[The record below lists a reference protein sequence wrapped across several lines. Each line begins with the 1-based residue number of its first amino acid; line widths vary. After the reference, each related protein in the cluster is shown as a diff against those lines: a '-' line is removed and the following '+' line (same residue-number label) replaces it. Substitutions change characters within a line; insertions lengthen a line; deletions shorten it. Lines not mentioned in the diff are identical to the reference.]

1 MAKKKKQIYDPRYAL
16 GYRLMANRD
25 AINRAS
31 NELGKYEQQSRSKA
45 IDYMM
50 AYRRAQAEEA
60 RRRQQL
66 EQQEETDRRN
76 RVEQRKKDIPDAL
89 KSRQEIEEEA
99 KSTLPK
105 FGFWKIMGTDTDDAI
120 IDPISGGNV
129 ARGEIARQEIQ
140 SNPGGFTGWLGD
152 NLNSYL
158 SRLNSA
164 QADNQIGMMQR
175 ISRYEQLMNDYEKSL
190 DIEDKL
196 SSLHA
201 TYDDLG
207 YKLDNA
213 RMSQKERNKTL
224 QVRNTTKNAIATLQ
238 NQYNA
243 LGNSRKSLDALLLNG
258 FESAWQLTQELMPN
272 PMAALFGDD
281 NISLRDISKDVLL
294 RLEGFKDAD
303 AKLKRAM
310 LNSALNVAKNRRALL
325 SEQER
330 INRDDANA
338 YEQRISTYF
347 KGKRDQPGMDLSDP
361 NTYLYKLSG
370 VMGSSASS
378 WRNNYG
384 SMALGLLSGALAPYT
399 GGTSLLVGTPVV
411 LAANM
416 GSAVAENNAE
426 VASSVRELYINKV
439 GGSDSNTYKN
449 IIKAAKKQVPDW
461 KARKMTE
468 NDLIDQYLAGN
479 VIVNDRNANNLKV
492 NALRD
497 AEALFKRDMVATGT
511 DAVINTA
518 LDVLP
523 FGKVAK
529 SLKIMPKFV
538 RNVVAGSMK
547 SQAAREAWQTALK
560 AGKRVGSQFATASP
574 LTGAGA
580 GLISGSIAYGASRFA
595 SSKVAKRLAATT
607 MAERLTK
614 LGQNTADVVRR
625 ATQKALAI
633 TPGWLKK
640 VGAKPAALGA
650 KYFNQYFGK
659 NTLIGK
665 TNRSFGRELFGRL
678 NTAALSEGIE
688 EGKQHENAEMFKRGE
703 LDENQSLWDAVL
715 DDALLGLDVGKDV
728 LGIPLDA
735 LGMLQIKDQDRL
747 AEIKGGILGGLG
759 HTARMSVAQASAP
772 YISEMRADKWLM
784 NNHIVDQADASDTL
798 RRYVQYA
805 SKGWFSA
812 GYNAMSRALDHL
824 EQINNNRHDN
834 TGSYLIQ
841 PELIEQERKNLSRV
855 ASSARSKFLQ
865 KAAKDQGI
873 DVYTKTRNFTDE
885 YKQFVAGWNMVLDN
899 QQDVLKNT
907 NEQLSEIDSRI
918 KDIRT
923 NQTDEYT
930 NAKLAELGVDPS
942 AMNESQERAAK
953 ALEEKFGYQEALA
966 RIDALMRMKE
976 TMLKAIDNGVA
987 KSRVNKYL
995 NAIDS
1000 SLKRL
1005 VEGYVEERPV
1015 FDEDGNVT
1023 EEKTQV
1029 RHPGINDYLHEL
1041 YSIGLEQKDPNA
1053 ETVGYGNH
1061 NKDSVRTRDDVQRL
1075 VLDQSTHDA
1084 LSDLY
1089 YQRFALEQ
1097 NINNAN
1103 EAVANFIG
1111 KQERDNKKIKFVGG
1125 NGAQIMDNIRKTQQT
1140 NDEFWNELTS
1150 DAFESDEEVT
1160 AKMDEENGWSPLII
1174 SKPNPVIGSNGNQIK
1189 VKLDEDGVPVNP
1201 LPDGTFID
1209 KNGYLYDYSDKHEV
1223 KETPIFGEW
1232 DSNSGHTY
1240 TERMASLLEGVDV
1253 GYEFYNPEG
1262 DTPFARTK
1270 KEHSKKYAE
1279 LQKGQE
1285 QPTDTTAPE
1294 DKSNTGGKQQA
1305 TGEQKPAGEQKPD
1318 DKQKP
1323 AEGQQQESQAGAGQ
1337 GQESQPAQNP
1347 QQKPESQPT
1356 QKQPEQ
1362 QYTPAGSGTLLSSSE
1377 TKTSQEE
1384 TFDALDNKL
1393 KDDEAR
1399 VIKQPLSVRNAD
1411 DVVSAMD
1418 GKYDTTSR
1426 SYFIKQDDGSV
1437 LRYNRVH
1444 STLPESY
1451 KEDYSIIQSRERV
1464 VQELSKFT
1472 TKAEVIKWID
1482 EKLKS
1487 EFKKS
1492 MLHDLVVY
1500 RTYITEHPV
1509 FNNLENNAEWQAVIT
1524 DLAHIVIQKSFGPSV
1539 VVGNI
1544 VDEISRFM
1552 FGHIEGMI
1560 TLDYINMHADNK
1572 DQYEQDV
1579 EYGIGVVKSILN
1591 NIGAS
1596 QSMSDEQ
1603 IRNLVIELA
1612 GLLKQFDDLGWTL
1625 ITNAYTWHAKFPG
1638 VGRVAGETDMIGIDR
1653 DGKIHIIDFKTSKY
1667 SFAETRGVSS
1677 LLTDRFKSE
1686 LNKLTIDDVKNNT
1699 PAARK
1704 VVDNI
1709 NKQADG
1715 GYGAEL
1721 DVVDGKIVVVRKDSG
1736 FFYQTNKTYGQV
1748 QTPFENYTNQQT
1760 VYQMLIQTELGLSV
1774 ESLEILPY
1782 VVSYSYDVTNN
1793 GFNIYDLSVSNFV
1806 NGAPLRLMLPIST
1819 EMQRLYTTQPDT
1831 VNEAWQQYQQLK
1843 LEIDTQYNT
1852 LKQYLSELSTYEDY
1866 AGRYDYVSDP
1876 RINSDVEYLDKYV
1889 KALNKL
1895 VENIANFNK
1904 WLQPSDESLL
1914 TVNTLEYVKNLKS
1927 RIDKAV
1933 KQYNALNDARNNI
1946 SNIEAEY
1953 AQTAAAYDN
1962 YINSQQYIQD
1972 IANIDREGSLT
1983 GEQDPSDSQAAN
1995 EKLFVQGTTVRKE
2008 GKKGVYYTGFVNNG
2022 TKNENG
2028 VQSTEFVAKN
2038 ARDGGF
2044 IGGIATLE
2052 LPPEY
2057 TFGQWIIDK
2066 CSKLNLEI
2074 VGVKSYVSKTKDG
2087 QLVASTAMV
2096 VTKSSIGKLS
2106 AGPAEIIPS
2115 QQQGPGVDANQN
2127 EGQFGLVSDEEM
2139 SKLRS
2144 EILDILKGKT
2154 GQLNSGVDPRLLT
2167 LMAKYAV
2174 GIIDRGIYSFN
2185 DFVKHLVNEL
2195 GQDVVPYLK
2204 SAYEGARQWP
2214 DIINNGLKNK
2224 MTPFDQVD
2232 NADVYKILN
2241 TPTQPVQD
2249 RTPQTAQ
2256 PKPQQPQYTPGEY
2269 RVAAN
2274 KGDLKTNPSPSLD
2287 YEFFYKNQNKE
2298 LAQLLNAPDFITH
2311 AVVEISSVERHAGAQ
2326 SARHTNPSLFAHI
2339 TYRGKTYNNIPLNL
2353 YQAFV
2358 KGKPR
2363 TLSQNGQNLYNR
2375 VVSIEDAQP
2384 GVKIIANMA
2393 RTNGRIVVKEGVLR
2407 PLTDPDAQLLAGTN
2421 LYKIEMSNASNDFG
2435 FANGENINT
2444 LVGDREQRTI
2454 FRYNNPNHAPERGTL
2469 VYLKR
2474 IARDEG
2480 NKQPAVIPVTVQKKS
2495 FADDDID
2502 FLISVLSN
2510 TDILNGKT
2518 NGVSN
2523 RALASLLMP
2532 IAASQDNLVGLK
2544 AVELIPGRP
2553 GVVRIRMRQ
2562 DLAANNQLGYA
2573 GEIDLNT
2580 DAGKTNFRSVMKTLT
2595 IPEQHSFMLAR
2606 LGSNKDNTLPIKAI
2620 RDWFIQHPDQ
2630 QQFKV
2635 TETLT
2640 FDMSDFKAVD
2650 DYSGLSGLGW
2660 YVKHGVFL
2668 TDCAGFAPPNMYI
2681 TDISTVDPNQA
2692 PSNTGANS
2700 PIQPDVQ
2707 VQEDPEVKPEGYS
2720 KPDPGINPDDYTTNQ
2735 DWAEQM
2741 PDNDSNE
2748 ELNESQIDNT
2758 DESGFV
2764 LYKQKGSSKT
2774 HISKAKAQRRI
2785 TTILGK
2791 QFEGKIEF
2799 RKNLISNAMR
2809 DPSVLGI
2816 CKSSAIVLSEY
2827 APDRVD
2833 FHEAFHF
2840 AFELCVPAAIRDN
2853 LYEYYAKRNNLDIHS
2868 KDDAIRKNAIR
2879 EVAELLADRF
2889 MNYSKWYVEQKEGDG
2904 RIKTWIKG
2912 AINNIRDFI
2921 LSFSQRS
2928 DRNLNNLYA
2937 AIIRGKY
2944 AGIEPDKKSV
2954 QRFNDLFGGL
2964 YYKNHGIEFSNI
2976 ISDDMFDNLMETAK
2990 FCIMHGF
2997 DVKDDGS
3004 NIANIGKHIN
3014 KETFEKGVE
3023 SLYKSKLDILG
3034 HGEYKTPA
3042 QLGMRELL
3050 EKFDAVELRRDMASR
3065 ISSISTDFHERIE
3078 RDSRDA
3084 SDAGSSVGNDIGEH
3098 TRQCFEFSRFDKSS
3112 SRVKFFFS
3120 TIADCEL
3127 KPLTE
3132 KGKLVYKDGLV
3143 QYKVINK
3150 LNKYGLPQ
3158 YVPMNIAY
3166 NMILNLCHDCEN
3178 VQQLLDTLRNASM
3191 SNGLFYVAYTKLK
3204 ALKQK
3209 VDKGDA
3215 DAEALFVQ
3223 LVSNIRS
3230 NKYNFDIVRSQYNK
3244 ELAKS
3249 EAPFGLYK
3257 LTLTPSGTEYSAR
3270 EYSLQWSA
3278 QLANGGTDLVSI
3290 DQYGRRVLNPRN
3302 RNASTMFT
3310 SIADMIDSNK
3320 QVTLKNGQVANI
3332 VGLKQWVAW
3341 RASWPHTGRP
3351 KGEVYLFPVRQY
3363 NAKKSKEA
3371 GKPVYE
3377 IKYLDSPGRK
3387 DDFDMALDR
3396 LVSGLNAV
3404 GINITRPV
3412 FDWILFNKYGSVN
3425 YKALNQMLSSTNIE
3439 DSPTSFLQFLR
3450 DISKNGKLNVDD
3462 NMAYSLRGSGK
3473 VKLETIYDRFAFTK
3487 NLATW
3492 VYNYRHNSDQ
3502 LTVLGTGKNKFYLM
3516 SDNNYMSDVV
3526 HDLNMRN
3533 SDFVELTDGRDPFIY
3548 RKLED
3553 DAFGG
3558 KHFIGSYVL
3567 DQLSNNPNLRIG
3579 LHNFIG
3585 FRTDNKDDIGSDY
3598 FDISHTEDCISKLC
3612 ILESGGI
3619 IMPTLSDKKSWTFVS
3634 GIKLPGID
3642 YLKMYAPNGTIL
3654 SVPEIAESIGMI
3666 DGNIMQQEDVID
3678 LFMSYA
3684 YSEYQSVKDAE
3695 KALDQMNE
3703 DGTKST
3709 AVANYYTKEQGARFS
3724 SLLGVW
3730 ELDNNG
3736 DETYVSF
3743 NDKKDGHTYKD
3754 NIKTAE
3760 EHFFSKPVSEQRRL
3774 IARNLDHNTRNEI
3787 QNLVD
3792 LGLIDVIGFDNKKN
3806 YVIKNIGL
3814 NNSAIEGIYS
3824 AICAK
3829 YNIKKGQEKD
3839 QVQRDK
3845 ILNQAIV
3852 AYINDLSNKA
3862 LISGHEVERL
3872 FAGNPAF
3879 YKWKYDDDGNLID
3892 RTIDELKRLGGMVST
3907 GTNNFEG
3914 LVGLPDR
3921 YQKGVYVSAEVNNE
3935 MIESPQVEYMR
3946 PLVYTGQLR
3955 QTAYSMLCDKYIEKK
3970 LEGFKK
3976 YKDETDIQA
3985 SRRRHDLEQDARNS
3999 VDNQLERMS
4008 DEEIEKLLESKHKG
4022 IIAVIKKK
4030 AKSVIDSYRLSKDE
4044 KLDGIDVADGG
4055 AYMTDE
4061 MCEALLRMVGSWSS
4075 DIEEAFKILR
4085 SGNIYTVRTKLNA
4098 YNKIVTT
4105 VIGTQKYTA
4114 FGRRRDPKTGIMIT
4128 YYDKY
4133 ALFPIFESIAYG
4145 RTANIFHAMKKQG
4158 VDQLKINSA
4167 IKVGSQGSQPIK
4179 WDDYSSVEGDEK
4191 PLFLDTFKFNSYE
4204 QRFKYLRKQL
4214 NTDPNEKKY
4223 MNIGTQATKIVMSN
4237 LNVNNYYVLR
4247 DGTKIKGQDLLDTI
4261 MNSMNRLSDIGMQNV
4276 MKQFFKTNED
4286 GQIIDGD
4293 GKVIDDG
4300 NLSRVVIDQK
4310 KFIETVLDMIKSD
4323 DPNINLLSSLQV
4335 EGDEK
4340 SGYRLSMPVDAVQS
4354 SNFLESKLIAK
4365 INGEVIDTKTPGAAF
4380 IQRSVWGMQGSKLF
4394 ERSDGGIVGDNN
4406 VTLYNGKRLQMINK
4420 EGSMDCVLS
4429 IDYFKKLL
4437 GDFDIQTKRTF
4448 ELTKD
4453 GAKIPLKD
4461 KDGNIKVDKDGN
4473 TIYKTKLEKRQL
4485 SFEDARQW
4493 LIDNGIIG
4501 EEAKANILA
4510 YRIPTQAQSSIH
4522 ALRCVDVIPVVN
4534 DTVILPEEF
4543 TKITGSDFDIDKL
4556 FLSGLNYKTEGFEN
4570 IYGYVEQRL
4579 VKEPELTE
4587 EHRLQNKII
4596 DMYLALLIDK
4606 KDNGGPRNVQILHR
4620 SIDNDTDL
4628 AKSVLKDIEGSGK
4641 SKTESP
4647 YSFYSLA
4654 RQTASKNDYI
4664 TGKVGI
4670 GPFALNNN
4678 NQILTMIYHISF
4690 RESQSSLL
4698 STLGLS
4704 RLDKQLD
4711 VDGNSIMSWISA
4723 MINAHVDIAKDPW
4736 ISRLNVNPFSYNI
4749 TNLLLRTGWGGN
4761 TFYFL
4766 TQPIMKQ
4773 MADAYVKASS
4783 QYMQQNGSKYSRQ
4796 QQSIKDIAEQYFGKD
4811 VTFDGNT
4818 LDDALSLIDTG
4829 DKESIQAINEAIK
4842 KLFESEQF
4850 KQDARD
4856 YAQGNDIADQ
4866 KGLKS
4871 RQLGIYL
4878 AYVQFSKYANALANL
4893 VKYCKIDTKK
4903 HGKSAAEQLVYKEGF
4918 DELFEFATDED
4929 GVLIKKGDVGALFE
4943 PAGLL
4948 DLVEHSYVGTKTRN
4962 AISLTKVIL
4971 GGQFMSSTTGFIQ
4984 MLRQLNTMA
4993 GNTSLS
4999 VSFVQSAQKALSAA
5013 IKSQFFNDYV
5023 SRISDNP
5030 RYMHDLVNSSS
5041 EDLEFSYDAST
5052 NSMSITG
5059 NKHSLKSYVGQPIL
5073 LWYKDKDGNLQQYIP
5088 RDKNGNALP
5097 LKVLSA
5103 KDDKIQLNISINGNF
5118 NGVCRLLGG
5127 ANTIFDRLSR
5137 LKPMIYHNSDYSDL
5151 QGNLLLEMLIPGK
5164 RVEYSPKDAVLGE
5177 RPDTYDD
5184 LKFVKLQNFVDDG
5197 GINTN
5202 YIINA
5207 WNELLEYQND
5217 KQPQVAEYIRN
5228 FARDLVVY
5236 AFITSGDTQ
5245 GFTKMFKYVPASWRK
5260 KSGYAN
5266 FINRKLEQL
5275 TSYIPTVDL
5284 NDVLLNNWYDN
5295 KLVPTYQFY
5304 SKDANGKRSSN
5315 FIGVA
5320 KMNNVNG
5327 NKQTLSAYPTILAA
5341 LKKNDDGMYE
5351 PSIAV
5356 ESSPK
5361 FIKIPRSYNHYDSQ
5375 RQYNVYQLYGFAR
5388 HDSGI
5393 MYPVY
5398 VLVQPKGTKV
5408 SGGFMVTEYGR
5419 DDSTPS
5425 STEYV
5430 VNQGALRAFVESA
5443 DFINQ
5448 LPAIKK
5454 NFGDEYAAILNDLRT
5469 EQTGGV
5475 AAAITDDDQAQPVNT
5490 GNQPS
5495 TANNTTVNPG
5505 TAQFYSGGAVGSDTE
5520 WGNVAQKYGFNI
5532 THYTVND
5539 YDKLSR
5545 DDKESIEKQYKEVV
5559 ERLQRKQLSADS
5571 YSGKLVR
5578 RDMLQANSADSI
5590 LAIGR
5595 LGKNGHVDGGTA
5607 YATERGIIR
5616 GIPVYLFDQNDNHW
5630 KTYNGEKFVDCE
5642 QPSLT
5647 QHAALIGTRQITDTG
5662 KRAIQNVFETW
5673 QTTNKTQ
5680 QQTQSN
5686 DKPGTTQPQTS
5697 TPTSADSS
5705 EKSVTEQLVQHLKDS
5720 GFTVYGIDKNDIER
5734 NEDYQFAIE
5743 RPNAIATADNTSGT
5757 NSDTMSIS
5765 RSRLINTIAITH
5777 RQLKQTPKKVNN
5789 TRYSADNIYYQLRKA
5804 LPKEIAGD
5812 IIKFYN
5818 EEKDRESFLDRV
5830 EFYINNELKQSVLP
5844 KAIAAAKN
5852 RQLGFSTRYDA
5863 RNITAQLFGA
5873 LKSGKI
5879 TGNVETD
5886 TAAIG
5891 RYQTW
5896 MAQQLFPAI
5905 YYKGWSKQRYG
5916 YYAKSFSDISKK
5928 IQVMVRLYN
5937 NARMG
5942 NINHIYKLEAVLEGL
5957 KNHKFKQHL
5966 IEYITAV
5973 DRTTQ
5978 RNNPNAK
5985 RSKVRDKV
5993 FNLSPLV
6000 LTFKDKQKR
6009 SLKEVLSDIKQR
6021 TSVYDDIIDTILS
6034 KMRGDTTIQLNS
6046 HNRPLNVLGSTISYP
6061 HKPSISIVRLTT
6073 TNKDEFELINTIIH
6087 ETIHVITLQY
6097 LYDNPRTAALLDE
6110 YAKYLRFK
6118 EGLEDG
6124 GWYGNKNAKEMIAE
6138 FFSNAEYRE
6147 WLKTVPAPKLKMSM
6161 FDKIVDFIA
6170 RIFTGKSKT
6179 AYEQLKPTFDYILDE
6194 ALSSTT
6200 VSEFTDFFDELI
6212 QSNNKEYYNL
6222 VEPISTET
6230 DDYEQ
6235 RLQTILDE
6243 APRDSKGRLLAP
6255 NGRPSNLP
6263 ERLYAQVRTK
6273 EFKDWFGD
6281 WQNDPENASK
6291 VVDENGEPRIVYHG
6305 SNQYGFDV
6313 FDPSHSDDKI
6323 SLFASSSKWIA
6334 STYTNF
6340 KPLENTLVRKAL
6352 LKGNAI
6358 DLIKN
6363 EDWKSLEKL
6372 INSIINNTLPRP
6384 EKYGPP
6390 LPYGGSKKALDE
6402 VLAIQ
6407 KELDNPNLTEEER
6420 YSLLA
6425 DLTKAEDKYYYSGNY
6440 TFKVKTEDSS
6450 RGKTRIKISID
6461 DSYSKEFSSNYTEE
6475 GVIFRGSPKELIDS
6489 LTFETKVYDLF
6500 LNIKNPLILDDQ
6512 FNEYGHANNWNNLDF
6527 SPAAKDVQ
6535 NTNFWGEKIPGTHKQ
6550 TKTRDVAAY
6559 AKENNYDGVIFKR
6572 IADRGAYPGYQSLNP
6587 ITDYDSLYA
6596 DMHIGED
6603 SFNAT
6608 NKLES
6613 DIIIAFNSNQ
6623 VKSAGGENTGFS
6635 KTNNNIHF
6643 FKDSK
6648 GVVYGYVDNHGSIYF
6663 DKNKIKPEHPIHEYT
6678 HIWDRVVASKNP
6690 SLWIRGVELM
6700 KQFNG
6705 GKLWNE
6711 IANSE
6716 FYGKKWSNMS
6726 DAQREFMIAS
6736 EVHARLVGEGGA
6748 KLISEIE
6755 AKQGSSDIISKLK
6768 DWILK
6773 FWQSLKQTFSN
6784 WSKEDIEALTLK
6796 DFNHMTLR
6804 DFVTSNAEVAYNES
6818 DAPLSTAEKLRL
6830 VGLVKHDYEGDID
6843 VDEEVQRAIDK
6854 LNAISPNEQQYIT
6867 PVITG
6872 KSVINGVS
6880 LIDAINIAAK
6890 IYNSENILGTISN
6903 KSLREKIQQIDD
6915 EQLRERLYN
6924 ISDLGVPNEVM
6935 FMIVDYISYND
6946 ARGIVANYICD
6957 FLENVDDD
6965 TPYDD
6970 IAVPIIESIDVK
6982 YDDSREQSLFN
6993 DDIMKHCKGN

>member
-1 MAKKKKQIYDPRYAL
+1 
-16 GYRLMANRD
+16 
-25 AINRAS
+25 
-31 NELGKYEQQSRSKA
+31 
-45 IDYMM
+45 
-50 AYRRAQAEEA
+50 
-60 RRRQQL
+60 
-66 EQQEETDRRN
+66 
-76 RVEQRKKDIPDAL
+76 
-89 KSRQEIEEEA
+89 
-99 KSTLPK
+99 
-105 FGFWKIMGTDTDDAI
+105 
-120 IDPISGGNV
+120 
-129 ARGEIARQEIQ
+129 
-140 SNPGGFTGWLGD
+140 
-152 NLNSYL
+152 
-158 SRLNSA
+158 
-164 QADNQIGMMQR
+164 
-175 ISRYEQLMNDYEKSL
+175 
-190 DIEDKL
+190 
-196 SSLHA
+196 
-201 TYDDLG
+201 
-207 YKLDNA
+207 
-213 RMSQKERNKTL
+213 
-224 QVRNTTKNAIATLQ
+224 
-238 NQYNA
+238 
-243 LGNSRKSLDALLLNG
+243 
-258 FESAWQLTQELMPN
+258 
-272 PMAALFGDD
+272 
-281 NISLRDISKDVLL
+281 
-294 RLEGFKDAD
+294 
-303 AKLKRAM
+303 
-310 LNSALNVAKNRRALL
+310 
-325 SEQER
+325 
-330 INRDDANA
+330 
-338 YEQRISTYF
+338 
-347 KGKRDQPGMDLSDP
+347 
-361 NTYLYKLSG
+361 
-370 VMGSSASS
+370 
-378 WRNNYG
+378 
-384 SMALGLLSGALAPYT
+384 
-399 GGTSLLVGTPVV
+399 
-411 LAANM
+411 
-416 GSAVAENNAE
+416 
-426 VASSVRELYINKV
+426 
-439 GGSDSNTYKN
+439 
-449 IIKAAKKQVPDW
+449 
-461 KARKMTE
+461 
-468 NDLIDQYLAGN
+468 
-479 VIVNDRNANNLKV
+479 
-492 NALRD
+492 
-497 AEALFKRDMVATGT
+497 
-511 DAVINTA
+511 
-518 LDVLP
+518 
-523 FGKVAK
+523 
-529 SLKIMPKFV
+529 
-538 RNVVAGSMK
+538 
-547 SQAAREAWQTALK
+547 
-560 AGKRVGSQFATASP
+560 
-574 LTGAGA
+574 
-580 GLISGSIAYGASRFA
+580 
-595 SSKVAKRLAATT
+595 
-607 MAERLTK
+607 MAERFTK

-665 TNRSFGRELFGRL
+665 TNRSFGQELFGRL
-678 NTAALSEGIE
+678 NRAALSEGIE

-703 LDENQSLWDAVL
+703 LDENQSLWDAIL

-747 AEIKGGILGGLG
+747 AEIKGGIIGGLG

-907 NEQLSEIDSRI
+907 NEQLSEIDNRI

-930 NAKLAELGVDPS
+930 NAKLAERDPFNVDPVVTGQL
-942 AMNESQERAAK
+942 AAVRAAK

-1053 ETVGYGNH
+1053 ETVGYRNH

-1174 SKPNPVIGSNGNQIK
+1174 SKPNPIIGSNGNQIK

-1209 KNGYLYDYSDKHEV
+1209 KDGYLYDYSDKHEV

-1240 TERMASLLEGVDV
+1240 TERMASSLEGVDV

-1294 DKSNTGGKQQA
+1294 DNSNTGGKQQA
-1305 TGEQKPAGEQKPD
+1305 TGEQKPD

-1472 TKAEVIKWID
+1472 TKAEVIKWIN

-1539 VVGNI
+1539 VVGDI

-1552 FGHIEGMI
+1552 FGHIEGVRA
-1560 TLDYINMHADNK
+1560 LDYINMHADNK

-1625 ITNAYTWHAKFPG
+1625 ITNAYTWHAEFPG

-1704 VVDNI
+1704 VVNNI

-1736 FFYQTNKTYGQV
+1736 FFYQTNKTFGQV

-1904 WLQPSDESLL
+1904 QLQPADESLL

-2022 TKNENG
+2022 TKEKAG

-2038 ARDGGF
+2038 AKDGKY
-2044 IGGIATLE
+2044 IGGVATLE
-2052 LPPEY
+2052 LPSEY
-2057 TFGQWIIDK
+2057 SLNQEFVDK
-2066 CSKLNLEI
+2066 YTRLNITIL
-2074 VGVKSYVSKTKDG
+2074 GVRSYISKTENG
-2087 QLVASTAMV
+2087 QFVESTAIV
-2096 VTKSSIGKLS
+2096 RTKSSIGEMHDGEVKIL
-2106 AGPAEIIPS
+2106 PS
-2115 QQQGPGVDANQN
+2115 QQQGPSADTNQN

-2167 LMAKYAV
+2167 LMTKYAV

-2185 DFVKHLVNEL
+2185 DFVKHLVNEF

-2274 KGDLKTNPSPSLD
+2274 KGDLKTNPSPSLY

-2311 AVVEISSVERHAGAQ
+2311 AVVEISSVERYAGAQ

-2444 LVGDREQRTI
+2444 LVGNREQRTI

-2480 NKQPAVIPVTVQKKS
+2480 DKQPAVIPVTIQKKS

-2523 RALASLLMP
+2523 RTLASLLMP

-2544 AVELIPGRP
+2544 AIELIPGRP
-2553 GVVRIRMRQ
+2553 GVIRIRTRQ

-2606 LGSNKDNTLPIKAI
+2606 LGSNKDSTLPIKAI

-2668 TDCAGFAPPNMYI
+2668 TDCVGFAPPNMYI

-2692 PSNTGANS
+2692 PSNTGANN

-2720 KPDPGINPDDYTTNQ
+2720 KPDPGINPDDYTPNQ
-2735 DWAEQM
+2735 DWAKQMPDVEQA

-2748 ELNESQIDNT
+2748 GLSESQIDNT
-2758 DESGFV
+2758 DKSGFTF
-2764 LYKQKGSSKT
+2764 YKQKGSSKT

-2912 AINNIRDFI
+2912 AINNIRDFV

-3023 SLYKSKLDILG
+3023 SLYKSGLDILG

-3042 QLGMRELL
+3042 QLGMGEIL

-3132 KGKLVYKDGLV
+3132 KGELVYKDGLV

-3290 DQYGRRVLNPRN
+3290 DQYGRHVLNPRN

-3341 RASWPHTGRP
+3341 RASWPNTGRP

-3760 EHFFSKPVSEQRRL
+3760 EHFFSKPISEQRRL

-3892 RTIDELKRLGGMVST
+3892 RTVDELKRLGGMVST

-3921 YQKGVYVSAEVNNE
+3921 YQKGVYVSAEVDNE

-3955 QTAYSMLCDKYIEKK
+3955 QTAYSMLCDEYIEKK

-4022 IIAVIKKK
+4022 IIAIIKKK

-4055 AYMTDE
+4055 AYITDE

-4485 SFEDARQW
+4485 SFEEARQW

-4579 VKEPELTE
+4579 VKESELTE

-4606 KDNGGPRNVQILHR
+4606 KDNGKPRNVQILHR

-4698 STLGLS
+4698 NTLGLS

-4736 ISRLNVNPFSYNI
+4736 ISRLNVNQFSYNI

-4783 QYMQQNGSKYSRQ
+4783 QYMQQNGSTYSRQ
-4796 QQSIKDIAEQYFGKD
+4796 QQSIKDVAEQYFGKD

-4962 AISLTKVIL
+4962 AISLTKAIL
-4971 GGQFMSSTTGFIQ
+4971 GKQFMSSTPGFIQ

-5320 KMNNVNG
+5320 KMNSVNG
-5327 NKQTLSAYPTILAA
+5327 NKQTWSAYPTTLAA
-5341 LKKNDDGMYE
+5341 LKKNDEGMYE

-5388 HDSGI
+5388 HNSGI

-5430 VNQGALRAFVESA
+5430 VNQGALQAFVESA

-5475 AAAITDDDQAQPVNT
+5475 AAAITDDYQAQPVNT

-5495 TANNTTVNPG
+5495 TV
-5505 TAQFYSGGAVGSDTE
+5505 
-5520 WGNVAQKYGFNI
+5520 
-5532 THYTVND
+5532 
-5539 YDKLSR
+5539 
-5545 DDKESIEKQYKEVV
+5545 
-5559 ERLQRKQLSADS
+5559 
-5571 YSGKLVR
+5571 
-5578 RDMLQANSADSI
+5578 
-5590 LAIGR
+5590 
-5595 LGKNGHVDGGTA
+5595 
-5607 YATERGIIR
+5607 
-5616 GIPVYLFDQNDNHW
+5616 
-5630 KTYNGEKFVDCE
+5630 
-5642 QPSLT
+5642 
-5647 QHAALIGTRQITDTG
+5647 
-5662 KRAIQNVFETW
+5662 
-5673 QTTNKTQ
+5673 NKTQ

-5697 TPTSADSS
+5697 TPTSTDSS

-5765 RSRLINTIAITH
+5765 RSRLINTIASTH

-5863 RNITAQLFGA
+5863 RDITAQLFGA

-5896 MAQQLFPAI
+5896 IAQQLFPAI

-5937 NARMG
+5937 NARIG

-5993 FNLSPLV
+5993 FNLSSLV

-6046 HNRPLNVLGSTISYP
+6046 HNRPLNVLGSTIPYP

-6097 LYDNPRTAALLDE
+6097 LHDNPRTAALLDE
-6110 YAKYLRFK
+6110 YAKYLRLK
-6118 EGLEDG
+6118 GV
-6124 GWYGNKNAKEMIAE
+6124 GWYGNSNAKEMIVE

-6147 WLKTVPAPKLKMSM
+6147 WLKTVPALKVKNMSV
-6161 FDKIVDFIA
+6161 FEKIADFIA

-6212 QSNNKEYYNL
+6212 QSNNKEYHNL

-6263 ERLYAQVRTK
+6263 ERLYAQVRTR

-6281 WQNDPENASK
+6281 WEKVAYSSKYRESHDIPNSITSAIYKGVGVSEAMFDPDMAPDGGKRLIFLDKDDTLIGEIPVIESKDKIRMSGSVGTATEIEEEYRGKGYRKKAHLALANIAKSEGKVLYSDKSNSDVEDALWKSLVKDGIAEVVSESPKVGHWNHTQYRIINDKLPQADDINSGDRGVSK
-6291 VVDENGEPRIVYHG
+6291 VVDENGEPRVVYHG
-6305 SNQYGFDV
+6305 SKSIFNVFNSSESESRQY
-6313 FDPSHSDDKI
+6313 
-6323 SLFASSSKWIA
+6323 LSKQIKP
-6334 STYTNF
+6334 TNF
-6340 KPLENTLVRKAL
+6340 FSSDETVANFFAVTENQ
-6352 LKGNAI
+6352 
-6358 DLIKN
+6358 
-6363 EDWKSLEKL
+6363 SLASQ
-6372 INSIINNTLPRP
+6372 I
-6384 EKYGPP
+6384 
-6390 LPYGGSKKALDE
+6390 SK
-6402 VLAIQ
+6402 
-6407 KELDNPNLTEEER
+6407 
-6420 YSLLA
+6420 
-6425 DLTKAEDKYYYSGNY
+6425 
-6440 TFKVKTEDSS
+6440 
-6450 RGKTRIKISID
+6450 SID
-6461 DSYSKEFSSNYTEE
+6461 IILDAFAGEDVDKDVLDDEIWTEAAKKTGKSKEFVKDFWENKVPSEYKTNDEFGTSKMEDPN
-6475 GVIFRGSPKELIDS
+6475 ID
-6489 LTFETKVYDLF
+6489 KYKYNVF
-6500 LNIKNPLILDDQ
+6500 LNMKSPITLDA
-6512 FNEYGHANNWNNLDF
+6512 E
-6527 SPAAKDVQ
+6527 
-6535 NTNFWGEKIPGTHKQ
+6535 GE
-6550 TKTRDVAAY
+6550 R
-6559 AKENNYDGVIFKR
+6559 
-6572 IADRGAYPGYQSLNP
+6572 ADRFIKANKEVLNNNDEV
-6587 ITDYDSLYA
+6587 IIINIDETVGRKVTATDYLVR
-6596 DMHIGED
+6596 
-6603 SFNAT
+6603 NP
-6608 NKLES
+6608 
-6613 DIIIAFNSNQ
+6613 NQ
-6623 VKSAGGENTGFS
+6623 IKSAGGENTGFS

-6648 GVVYGYVDNHGSIYF
+6648 GVVYGYVDDAGIIHL

-6678 HIWDRVVASKNP
+6678 HIWDRVVALKNP

-6784 WSKEDIEALTLK
+6784 WSKEDIETLTLK

-6818 DAPLSTAEKLRL
+6818 DAHLSTAEKLRL

-6935 FMIVDYISYND
+6935 FMIADYISYND
-6946 ARGIVANYICD
+6946 TRGIVANHICD

>member
-66 EQQEETDRRN
+66 EQQEEIDRNN
-76 RVEQRKKDIPDAL
+76 RIAQQKKDIPDAL

-213 RMSQKERNKTL
+213 RMSQEERNKTL

-330 INRDDANA
+330 INRDDANM

-347 KGKRDQPGMDLSDP
+347 KSKRDQPGMDLSDP

-384 SMALGLLSGALAPYT
+384 SMALGLLSGAAAPYT
-399 GGTSLLVGTPVV
+399 GGASLLVGTPVV

-511 DAVINTA
+511 DAVIDTA

-538 RNVVAGSMK
+538 RNVVAGSIK

-560 AGKRVGSQFATASP
+560 TGKKVGSWSATASP
-574 LTGAGA
+574 LTGGVTS
-580 GLISGSIAYGASRFA
+580 LISGSIAYGASRFA
-595 SSKVAKRLAATT
+595 SSKLAKRLAATT

-665 TNRSFGRELFGRL
+665 TNRSFGQELFGRL
-678 NTAALSEGIE
+678 NRAALSEGIE

-747 AEIKGGILGGLG
+747 AEIKGGIIGGLG

-907 NEQLSEIDSRI
+907 NEQLSEIDNRI

-930 NAKLAELGVDPS
+930 NAKLAERDPFNVDPVVTGQL
-942 AMNESQERAAK
+942 AAVRAAK

-1160 AKMDEENGWSPLII
+1160 AKMDEENGWSPLIV

-1347 QQKPESQPT
+1347 QQKPESQPA

-1362 QYTPAGSGTLLSSSE
+1362 QYTPAGSGTQLSSSE

-1384 TFDALDNKL
+1384 TFDALDNKR

-1444 STLPESY
+1444 STLPEAY
-1451 KEDYSIIQSRERV
+1451 KERDDLTQSRKLV
-1464 VQELSKFT
+1464 VQELSKLT
-1472 TKAEVIKWID
+1472 TKAEVVKWIN
-1482 EKLKS
+1482 EKLKD
-1487 EFKKS
+1487 EHLKKS

-1500 RTYITEHPV
+1500 RTYITEHPI
-1509 FNNLENNAEWQAVIT
+1509 FNNLENNSEWQAVIT
-1524 DLAHIVIQKSFGPSV
+1524 DIAHIVIQKSPGPSV

-1552 FGHIEGMI
+1552 FGHFEGVEALEYI
-1560 TLDYINMHADNK
+1560 TMHSDTK
-1572 DQYEQDV
+1572 DKYEQDV
-1579 EYGIGVVKSILN
+1579 KYAIDIVKSILN
-1591 NIGAS
+1591 DIDAS
-1596 QSMSDEQ
+1596 QVMSDEQ
-1603 IRNLVIELA
+1603 IRDLVIELA
-1612 GLLKQFDDLGWTL
+1612 GILKQFTDLGWVL
-1625 ITNAYTWHAKFPG
+1625 NTNAYTWHAEFPG
-1638 VGRVAGETDMIGIDR
+1638 VGRVAGETDMIGIDQ
-1653 DGKIHIIDFKTSKY
+1653 DGKIHIIDFKTSRLQ
-1667 SFAETRGVSS
+1667 FAKTRGRNS
-1677 LLTDRFKSE
+1677 TIAQDFESE
-1686 LNKLTIDDVKNNT
+1686 LDKLTVDDVKNNT
-1699 PAARK
+1699 DAARSVLNSIRK
-1704 VVDNI
+1704 AAN
-1709 NKQADG
+1709 NQ
-1715 GYGAEL
+1715 YGVEL
-1721 DVVDGKIVVVRKDSG
+1721 DVVDGEIVVIAEYSG
-1736 FFYQTNKTYGQV
+1736 FFYQANKKFGQK
-1748 QTPFENYTNQQT
+1748 QSPFENYTNQQT
-1760 VYQMLIQTELGLSV
+1760 VYQMLIQAELGLSV

-1782 VVSYSYDVTNN
+1782 VVDYNWQETND
-1793 GFNIYDLSVSNFV
+1793 GYNIYNLSVSNFV
-1806 NGAPLRLMLPIST
+1806 NGAPLRLMLPVST

-1866 AGRYDYVSDP
+1866 ADRYDYVSDP

-1904 WLQPSDESLL
+1904 QLQPADESLL

-2022 TKNENG
+2022 TEKKAG

-2038 ARDGGF
+2038 AKDGKY
-2044 IGGIATLE
+2044 IGGVATLE
-2052 LPPEY
+2052 LPSEY
-2057 TFGQWIIDK
+2057 SLNQEFVDK
-2066 CSKLNLEI
+2066 CTRLNITIL
-2074 VGVKSYVSKTKDG
+2074 GVRSYISKTENG
-2087 QLVASTAMV
+2087 QFVESTAIV
-2096 VTKSSIGKLS
+2096 RTKSSIGEMHDGEVKIL
-2106 AGPAEIIPS
+2106 PS
-2115 QQQGPGVDANQN
+2115 QQQGPSADTNQN

-2480 NKQPAVIPVTVQKKS
+2480 DKQPAVIPVTIQKKS

-2523 RALASLLMP
+2523 RTLASLLMP

-2544 AVELIPGRP
+2544 AIELIPGRP
-2553 GVVRIRMRQ
+2553 GVIRIRMRQ

-2748 ELNESQIDNT
+2748 ELSESQIDNT

-2764 LYKQKGSSKT
+2764 LYKQKGPSKT

-2791 QFEGKIEF
+2791 QFEGKLEF

-3132 KGKLVYKDGLV
+3132 KGKLVYKDGQV

-3341 RASWPHTGRP
+3341 RASWPNTGRP

-3473 VKLETIYDRFAFTK
+3473 VKLETIYARFAFTK

-3585 FRTDNKDDIGSDY
+3585 FRTDNKNDIGSDY

-3760 EHFFSKPVSEQRRL
+3760 EHFFSKPISEQRRL

-3892 RTIDELKRLGGMVST
+3892 RTVDELKRLGGMVST

-3921 YQKGVYVSAEVNNE
+3921 YQKGVYVSAEVDNE

-3955 QTAYSMLCDKYIEKK
+3955 QTAYSMLCDEYIEKK

-4055 AYMTDE
+4055 AYITDE

-4485 SFEDARQW
+4485 SFEEARQW

-4501 EEAKANILA
+4501 ENAKANILA

-4579 VKEPELTE
+4579 VKESELTE

-4606 KDNGGPRNVQILHR
+4606 KDNGKPRNVQILHR

-4698 STLGLS
+4698 NTLGLS

-4783 QYMQQNGSKYSRQ
+4783 QYMQQNGSTYSRQ
-4796 QQSIKDIAEQYFGKD
+4796 QQSIKDVAEQYFGKD

-4856 YAQGNDIADQ
+4856 YAQGNDITDQ

-4962 AISLTKVIL
+4962 AISLTKAIL
-4971 GGQFMSSTTGFIQ
+4971 GKQFMSSTPGFIQ

-4993 GNTSLS
+4993 GNTSLP

-5295 KLVPTYQFY
+5295 KLVPIYQFY

-5320 KMNNVNG
+5320 KMNSVNG
-5327 NKQTLSAYPTILAA
+5327 NKQTWSAYPTILAA
-5341 LKKNDDGMYE
+5341 LKKNDEGMYE

-5388 HDSGI
+5388 HNSGI

-5475 AAAITDDDQAQPVNT
+5475 AAAITDDDQAQPIRKIEISSGYKKDDPQNNPNKNYVFTENLEAAQIVLKRIYNIDISNLLGDFKFPYKGRVAINVSDVNGTNSAAVRTNPKGDVNANAFGIVVKKYLHNKNGSFAAQNGCFQDTNEDFELFKSVNEIVFKLIEQSGGNIVFPSQMALGRAALPLRFAEWLRDELIQRFGLQISEPEQSKKAGYYGYGFRITGVGNAPVNT

-5495 TANNTTVNPG
+5495 IANNTTVNPG

-5539 YDKLSR
+5539 YNKLSR
-5545 DDKESIEKQYKEVV
+5545 DDKESVEKQYKEVV
-5559 ERLQRKQLSADS
+5559 ERLLRRQLDANS

-5647 QHAALIGTRQITDTG
+5647 QHAALIGTRQITDDG

-5686 DKPGTTQPQTS
+5686 DKPGTTQSQTS
-5697 TPTSADSS
+5697 TPTSTDSS

-5743 RPNAIATADNTSGT
+5743 RPNA
-5757 NSDTMSIS
+5757 
-5765 RSRLINTIAITH
+5765 
-5777 RQLKQTPKKVNN
+5777 
-5789 TRYSADNIYYQLRKA
+5789 
-5804 LPKEIAGD
+5804 
-5812 IIKFYN
+5812 
-5818 EEKDRESFLDRV
+5818 
-5830 EFYINNELKQSVLP
+5830 
-5844 KAIAAAKN
+5844 
-5852 RQLGFSTRYDA
+5852 
-5863 RNITAQLFGA
+5863 
-5873 LKSGKI
+5873 
-5879 TGNVETD
+5879 
-5886 TAAIG
+5886 
-5891 RYQTW
+5891 
-5896 MAQQLFPAI
+5896 
-5905 YYKGWSKQRYG
+5905 
-5916 YYAKSFSDISKK
+5916 
-5928 IQVMVRLYN
+5928 
-5937 NARMG
+5937 
-5942 NINHIYKLEAVLEGL
+5942 
-5957 KNHKFKQHL
+5957 
-5966 IEYITAV
+5966 
-5973 DRTTQ
+5973 
-5978 RNNPNAK
+5978 
-5985 RSKVRDKV
+5985 
-5993 FNLSPLV
+5993 
-6000 LTFKDKQKR
+6000 
-6009 SLKEVLSDIKQR
+6009 
-6021 TSVYDDIIDTILS
+6021 
-6034 KMRGDTTIQLNS
+6034 
-6046 HNRPLNVLGSTISYP
+6046 
-6061 HKPSISIVRLTT
+6061 
-6073 TNKDEFELINTIIH
+6073 
-6087 ETIHVITLQY
+6087 
-6097 LYDNPRTAALLDE
+6097 
-6110 YAKYLRFK
+6110 
-6118 EGLEDG
+6118 
-6124 GWYGNKNAKEMIAE
+6124 
-6138 FFSNAEYRE
+6138 
-6147 WLKTVPAPKLKMSM
+6147 
-6161 FDKIVDFIA
+6161 
-6170 RIFTGKSKT
+6170 
-6179 AYEQLKPTFDYILDE
+6179 
-6194 ALSSTT
+6194 
-6200 VSEFTDFFDELI
+6200 
-6212 QSNNKEYYNL
+6212 
-6222 VEPISTET
+6222 ISTET

-6623 VKSAGGENTGFS
+6623 VKSAGGENTTFS
-6635 KTNNNIHF
+6635 RTNNNIHF

-6648 GVVYGYVDNHGSIYF
+6648 GVVYGYVDNDGIIYLN
-6663 DKNKIKPEHPIHEYT
+6663 KNKIRPEHPIHEYT
-6678 HIWDRVVASKNP
+6678 HIWDRVVALKNP

-6784 WSKEDIEALTLK
+6784 WSKEDIETLTLK

-6854 LNAISPNEQQYIT
+6854 LNAVSPNEQQYIT

-6935 FMIVDYISYND
+6935 FMIADYISYND
-6946 ARGIVANYICD
+6946 TRGIVANYICD

>member
-31 NELGKYEQQSRSKA
+31 NEFGKYEQQSRSKA
-45 IDYMM
+45 IEYMM

-76 RVEQRKKDIPDAL
+76 RVEQRKKDIPNAL
-89 KSRQEIEEEA
+89 KSRQEVEEEVNSA
-99 KSTLPK
+99 SPKWLSMWSTDPD
-105 FGFWKIMGTDTDDAI
+105 DTTNDLLT
-120 IDPISGGNV
+120 GGNV

-164 QADNQIGMMQR
+164 QADNQIGVMER
-175 ISRYEQLMNDYEKSL
+175 ISRYEQLMNDYKKSL

-207 YKLDNA
+207 YKLNNA

-238 NQYNA
+238 NQYKA
-243 LGNSRKSLDALLLNG
+243 LGNSRKSLDALLLNV

-272 PMAALFGDD
+272 PMADLFGDD

-325 SEQER
+325 SKQER
-330 INRDDANA
+330 INRDDANM

-347 KGKRDQPGMDLSDP
+347 KSRRDQPGMNLSDP

-384 SMALGLLSGALAPYT
+384 SMALGLASGALAPYT
-399 GGTSLLVGTPVV
+399 GGASLLVGTPVV

-492 NALRD
+492 DALRD
-497 AEALFKRDMVATGT
+497 AETLFKRDMVATGT
-511 DAVINTA
+511 DAIVNTA

-560 AGKRVGSQFATASP
+560 AGKRVGSQFATASQ

-633 TPGWLKK
+633 TPEWLKK

-665 TNRSFGRELFGRL
+665 TNRSFGFELLGRL

-735 LGMLQIKDQDRL
+735 LGILQIKDQDRL

-930 NAKLAELGVDPS
+930 NAKLAERDPFNVDPVVTGQL
-942 AMNESQERAAK
+942 AYVRAAK

-976 TMLKAIDNGVA
+976 TILKAIGNGVA

-1005 VEGYVEERPV
+1005 VEGYVEERPI

-1023 EEKTQV
+1023 KEKTQV
-1029 RHPGINDYLHEL
+1029 RHPGINDYLRQL
-1041 YSIGLEQKDPNA
+1041 YSVGLEQKDPNA
-1053 ETVGYGNH
+1053 KTVGYRNH

-1097 NINNAN
+1097 NINDAN
-1103 EAVANFIG
+1103 EAVVNFIG
-1111 KQERDNKKIKFVGG
+1111 KQEKDNKKIKFVGG

-1160 AKMDEENGWSPLII
+1160 AKMDEKNGWSPLIVY
-1174 SKPNPVIGSNGNQIK
+1174 KPNPVIGSNGNQIK

-1201 LPDGTFID
+1201 LPDDTFID
-1209 KNGYLYDYSDKHEV
+1209 KDGYLYDYSDKHEV

-1240 TERMASLLEGVDV
+1240 TERMASLLEGVDI

-1262 DTPFARTK
+1262 DTPFARTR
-1270 KEHSKKYAE
+1270 KEYSKKYAE

-1305 TGEQKPAGEQKPD
+1305 TGEQKPA
-1318 DKQKP
+1318 
-1323 AEGQQQESQAGAGQ
+1323 EGQQQESQAGAGQ
-1337 GQESQPAQNP
+1337 GQESQPAQTP
-1347 QQKPESQPT
+1347 QQKPESQPA

-1362 QYTPAGSGTLLSSSE
+1362 QYTPAGSGTQLSSSE

-1464 VQELSKFT
+1464 VQELSKLT

-1552 FGHIEGMI
+1552 FGHFEGVEALEHI
-1560 TLDYINMHADNK
+1560 TMHSDTK
-1572 DQYEQDV
+1572 DQYEQNVKYAID
-1579 EYGIGVVKSILN
+1579 IVKSVLN
-1591 NIGAS
+1591 DIGAS

-1612 GLLKQFDDLGWTL
+1612 GILKQFTDLGWIL
-1625 ITNAYTWHAKFPG
+1625 NTNAYTWHAEFPG

-1704 VVDNI
+1704 VVNNI

-1819 EMQRLYTTQPDT
+1819 EMQRLYTTQPNT

-1852 LKQYLSELSTYEDY
+1852 LDQYLSELSTYDDF
-1866 AGRYDYVSDP
+1866 ADTYDYISDP
-1876 RINSDVEYLDKYV
+1876 RLKSLDKYI

-1895 VENIANFNK
+1895 VNDINRFNEESQ
-1904 WLQPSDESLL
+1904 LIDEQSL
-1914 TVNTLEYVKNLKS
+1914 TVNTLEQAKNLKS
-1927 RIDKAV
+1927 RIDKAI
-1933 KQYNALNDARNNI
+1933 KYYSMLNDVRNSI
-1946 SNIEAEY
+1946 SNLEAEY
-1953 AQTAAAYDN
+1953 AQTAVAYDN

-2022 TKNENG
+2022 TEEKAG

-2038 ARDGGF
+2038 AKDGKY
-2044 IGGIATLE
+2044 IGGVATLE
-2052 LPPEY
+2052 LPSEY
-2057 TFGQWIIDK
+2057 SLDQDFVDK
-2066 CSKLNLEI
+2066 CTRLNITIL
-2074 VGVKSYVSKTKDG
+2074 GVRSYVSKTKNG
-2087 QLVASTAMV
+2087 QFVESTATV
-2096 VTKSSIGKLS
+2096 RTKSSIGEMHDGEVKIL
-2106 AGPAEIIPS
+2106 PS
-2115 QQQGPGVDANQN
+2115 QQQGPSADANQN
-2127 EGQFGLVSDEEM
+2127 EGQFGLVSNERMAELEHQIASM
-2139 SKLRS
+2139 LQ
-2144 EILDILKGKT
+2144 
-2154 GQLNSGVDPRLLT
+2154 GQLNSGPNPKLLP
-2167 LMAKYAV
+2167 LMIEYAV
-2174 GIIDRGIYSFN
+2174 GTIDRGIYSFN
-2185 DFVKHLVNEL
+2185 EFVKHIGSKF
-2195 GQDVVPYLK
+2195 GQDVLPYLK
-2204 SAYEGARQWP
+2204 SAYNGARDWP
-2214 DIINNGLKNK
+2214 TITDSGLNNK
-2224 MTPFDQVD
+2224 MTPYDQV
-2232 NADVYKILN
+2232 ASTDVNKIFN
-2241 TPTQPVQD
+2241 TPTYPVQD

-2287 YEFFYKNQNKE
+2287 YEFFYKNKNKE

-2311 AVVEISSVERHAGAQ
+2311 AVVEISSTERYDDAQ

-2353 YQAFV
+2353 WQAFV
-2358 KGKPR
+2358 KGKQR
-2363 TLSQNGQNLYNR
+2363 TISQNGQNLYNR

-2393 RTNGRIVVKEGVLR
+2393 RTNGRIIVKEGALR
-2407 PLTDPDAQLLAGTN
+2407 TLTDPDAQLLAGTN

-2435 FANGENINT
+2435 FANGENVNT

-2469 VYLKR
+2469 VYLRR

-2480 NKQPAVIPVTVQKKS
+2480 DKQPAVIPVTVQKKS

-2544 AVELIPGRP
+2544 AIELIPGRP
-2553 GVVRIRMRQ
+2553 GVIRIRMRQ

-2606 LGSNKDNTLPIKAI
+2606 LGSNKDSTLPIKAI

-2640 FDMSDFKAVD
+2640 FDMSDFKAVG

-2668 TDCAGFAPPNMYI
+2668 TDCAGFTPPNMYI

-2700 PIQPDVQ
+2700 PVQPDVQ

-2741 PDNDSNE
+2741 PDNDFNE
-2748 ELNESQIDNT
+2748 ELSESQIDSA
-2758 DESGFV
+2758 DESSVVF
-2764 LYKQKGSSKT
+2764 YKQKEPSKT

-3078 RDSRDA
+3078 RNSRDA

-3132 KGKLVYKDGLV
+3132 KGKLVYKDGQV
-3143 QYKVINK
+3143 QYKAINK

-3191 SNGLFYVAYTKLK
+3191 SNGLFYVTYTKLK

-3223 LVSNIRS
+3223 IVSNIRS

-3302 RNASTMFT
+3302 SNASTMFT

-3341 RASWPHTGRP
+3341 RASWPNTGRP
-3351 KGEVYLFPVRQY
+3351 KGQVYLFPVRQY

-3377 IKYLDSPGRK
+3377 IKYLDSPGRN

-3450 DISKNGKLNVDD
+3450 DISRNGKLNVDD

-3473 VKLETIYDRFAFTK
+3473 VRLETIYDRFAFTK

-3567 DQLSNNPNLRIG
+3567 DQLSNNQNLRIG

-3585 FRTDNKDDIGSDY
+3585 FRTDNKNDIGSDY

-3695 KALDQMNE
+3695 KALDQMKE

-3736 DETYVSF
+3736 DEIYVSF

-3760 EHFFSKPVSEQRRL
+3760 EHFFSKPISEQRKL

-3787 QNLVD
+3787 QNLAD

-3879 YKWKYDDDGNLID
+3879 YKWKYDGDGNLID
-3892 RTIDELKRLGGMVST
+3892 RTVDELKRLGGMVST

-3921 YQKGVYVSAEVNNE
+3921 YQKGVYVSAEVDNE

-3955 QTAYSMLCDKYIEKK
+3955 QTAYSMLCDEYIEKK

-3976 YKDETDIQA
+3976 SKDETDIQA
-3985 SRRRHDLEQDARNS
+3985 SRRRHNLEQEARNE
-3999 VDNQLERMS
+3999 VDSQLERMS
-4008 DEEIEKLLESKHKG
+4008 DEEIEKLLESKRKG
-4022 IIAVIKKK
+4022 IIAIIKKK
-4030 AKSVIDSYRLSKDE
+4030 AESVIDSYRLSKDE

-4055 AYMTDE
+4055 AYITDE

-4075 DIEEAFKILR
+4075 DIEQAFKILR
-4085 SGNIYTVRTKLNA
+4085 DGNIHTVRAKLNA

-4293 GKVIDDG
+4293 GKVIDDN

-4310 KFIETVLDMIKSD
+4310 KFIETILDMIKSD

-4340 SGYRLSMPVDAVQS
+4340 SGYRLSMSVDAVQS

-4485 SFEDARQW
+4485 SFEDARKW

-4501 EEAKANILA
+4501 ENAKANILA

-4556 FLSGLNYKTEGFEN
+4556 FLSGLNYKTEGVEN
-4570 IYGYVEQRL
+4570 IFGYVEQHL
-4579 VKEPELTE
+4579 VKESELTE

-4641 SKTESP
+4641 SKTEYP

-4690 RESQSSLL
+4690 REYQSSLL
-4698 STLGLS
+4698 NTLGLS

-4783 QYMQQNGSKYSRQ
+4783 QYMQQNGSTYSRQ
-4796 QQSIKDIAEQYFGKD
+4796 QQSIKGVAEQYFDKD

-4818 LDDALSLIDTG
+4818 LDEALAIIDAG
-4829 DKESIQAINEAIK
+4829 DKESIQSINNAIK

-4856 YAQGNDIADQ
+4856 YAQENDVADQ

-4878 AYVQFSKYANALANL
+4878 AYIQFSKYANALANL

-4948 DLVEHSYVGTKTRN
+4948 DLVEHSYIGTKTRN
-4962 AISLTKVIL
+4962 AISLTEAIL
-4971 GGQFMSSTTGFIQ
+4971 GKQFMSSTPGFIQ

-5284 NDVLLNNWYDN
+5284 NDVLLNNWYDD

-5320 KMNNVNG
+5320 KMNSVNG

-5341 LKKNDDGMYE
+5341 LKKNDEGMYE

-5430 VNQGALRAFVESA
+5430 VNQGALRDFVESA

-5454 NFGDEYAAILNDLRT
+5454 NFGNEYAAILNDLRT

-5475 AAAITDDDQAQPVNT
+5475 AAAITDDDQAQPINT

-5495 TANNTTVNPG
+5495 TTNN
-5505 TAQFYSGGAVGSDTE
+5505 
-5520 WGNVAQKYGFNI
+5520 
-5532 THYTVND
+5532 
-5539 YDKLSR
+5539 
-5545 DDKESIEKQYKEVV
+5545 
-5559 ERLQRKQLSADS
+5559 
-5571 YSGKLVR
+5571 
-5578 RDMLQANSADSI
+5578 
-5590 LAIGR
+5590 
-5595 LGKNGHVDGGTA
+5595 
-5607 YATERGIIR
+5607 
-5616 GIPVYLFDQNDNHW
+5616 
-5630 KTYNGEKFVDCE
+5630 
-5642 QPSLT
+5642 
-5647 QHAALIGTRQITDTG
+5647 
-5662 KRAIQNVFETW
+5662 
-5673 QTTNKTQ
+5673 TQ

-5686 DKPGTTQPQTS
+5686 DKPINIYFKSEENAELSNFARRPFSFTPKDFYFGDDAREHEFYSVEQAFQYYKIMVLESIADSLNYSVSTGEQEAARKGKSVNRNILLKRAQEILNTSSAEVARYLGKKSLGLQDISSQFGTIASAKEIEKSIFKVWDERSSKIMKALIKASFEQNPQAAQRLLDTGNATLTHTQDKSKWKTEFPRLLMEVRDELRKSHGTTQPQTS
-5697 TPTSADSS
+5697 TPTSTDSS
-5705 EKSVTEQLVQHLKDS
+5705 EKSVTEQLVQHLEDS
-5720 GFTVYGIDKNDIER
+5720 GFTVYGIDKNDIEKNFGTEGFQFFYKKHYLNSTYKSKLNSFKQAILSNKYTQAGVDFLKVDDLYILFEHASHSETIDSIEKGSIGFR
-5734 NEDYQFAIE
+5734 LIAVFDSEDNIDYAKISRLMSINYQHTHDEQYILNSIKRAGIRITDDIRDQINNGFYKPSAQFAIE
-5743 RPNAIATADNTSGT
+5743 P
-5757 NSDTMSIS
+5757 
-5765 RSRLINTIAITH
+5765 
-5777 RQLKQTPKKVNN
+5777 
-5789 TRYSADNIYYQLRKA
+5789 
-5804 LPKEIAGD
+5804 
-5812 IIKFYN
+5812 
-5818 EEKDRESFLDRV
+5818 
-5830 EFYINNELKQSVLP
+5830 
-5844 KAIAAAKN
+5844 
-5852 RQLGFSTRYDA
+5852 
-5863 RNITAQLFGA
+5863 
-5873 LKSGKI
+5873 
-5879 TGNVETD
+5879 
-5886 TAAIG
+5886 
-5891 RYQTW
+5891 
-5896 MAQQLFPAI
+5896 
-5905 YYKGWSKQRYG
+5905 
-5916 YYAKSFSDISKK
+5916 
-5928 IQVMVRLYN
+5928 
-5937 NARMG
+5937 
-5942 NINHIYKLEAVLEGL
+5942 
-5957 KNHKFKQHL
+5957 
-5966 IEYITAV
+5966 
-5973 DRTTQ
+5973 
-5978 RNNPNAK
+5978 
-5985 RSKVRDKV
+5985 
-5993 FNLSPLV
+5993 
-6000 LTFKDKQKR
+6000 
-6009 SLKEVLSDIKQR
+6009 
-6021 TSVYDDIIDTILS
+6021 
-6034 KMRGDTTIQLNS
+6034 
-6046 HNRPLNVLGSTISYP
+6046 
-6061 HKPSISIVRLTT
+6061 
-6073 TNKDEFELINTIIH
+6073 
-6087 ETIHVITLQY
+6087 
-6097 LYDNPRTAALLDE
+6097 
-6110 YAKYLRFK
+6110 
-6118 EGLEDG
+6118 
-6124 GWYGNKNAKEMIAE
+6124 
-6138 FFSNAEYRE
+6138 
-6147 WLKTVPAPKLKMSM
+6147 
-6161 FDKIVDFIA
+6161 
-6170 RIFTGKSKT
+6170 IF
-6179 AYEQLKPTFDYILDE
+6179 
-6194 ALSSTT
+6194 
-6200 VSEFTDFFDELI
+6200 
-6212 QSNNKEYYNL
+6212 
-6222 VEPISTET
+6222 TET

-6281 WQNDPENASK
+6281 WQNDPKNASK

-6305 SNQYGFDV
+6305 SDQYGFDV
-6313 FDPSHSDDKI
+6313 FDPSRSDDKR
-6323 SLFASSSKWIA
+6323 SLFA
-6334 STYTNF
+6334 
-6340 KPLENTLVRKAL
+6340 E
-6352 LKGNAI
+6352 
-6358 DLIKN
+6358 
-6363 EDWKSLEKL
+6363 
-6372 INSIINNTLPRP
+6372 
-6384 EKYGPP
+6384 
-6390 LPYGGSKKALDE
+6390 
-6402 VLAIQ
+6402 
-6407 KELDNPNLTEEER
+6407 
-6420 YSLLA
+6420 
-6425 DLTKAEDKYYYSGNY
+6425 
-6440 TFKVKTEDSS
+6440 
-6450 RGKTRIKISID
+6450 
-6461 DSYSKEFSSNYTEE
+6461 
-6475 GVIFRGSPKELIDS
+6475 
-6489 LTFETKVYDLF
+6489 
-6500 LNIKNPLILDDQ
+6500 
-6512 FNEYGHANNWNNLDF
+6512 
-6527 SPAAKDVQ
+6527 
-6535 NTNFWGEKIPGTHKQ
+6535 
-6550 TKTRDVAAY
+6550 
-6559 AKENNYDGVIFKR
+6559 
-6572 IADRGAYPGYQSLNP
+6572 
-6587 ITDYDSLYA
+6587 
-6596 DMHIGED
+6596 
-6603 SFNAT
+6603 
-6608 NKLES
+6608 
-6613 DIIIAFNSNQ
+6613 
-6623 VKSAGGENTGFS
+6623 
-6635 KTNNNIHF
+6635 
-6643 FKDSK
+6643 
-6648 GVVYGYVDNHGSIYF
+6648 GVVYGYVDKHGNIRL
-6663 DKNKIKPEHPIHEYT
+6663 DKNKIRPEHPIHEYT
-6678 HIWDRVVASKNP
+6678 HIWDRVVASKNT

-6804 DFVTSNAEVAYNES
+6804 DFVTSNTEVVNGVDARSSIS
-6818 DAPLSTAEKLRL
+6818 DKIEM
-6830 VGLVKHDYEGDID
+6830 VGLVNYSSGID
-6843 VDEEVQRAIDK
+6843 VSEDAQRAIDK
-6854 LNAISPNEQQYIT
+6854 IKAISPNEQQYIT

-6872 KSVINGVS
+6872 GSYIPGVS
-6880 LIDAINIAAK
+6880 LIDAINITANIISIERQSKVSDK
-6890 IYNSENILGTISN
+6890 IVH
-6903 KSLREKIQQIDD
+6903 EKISQVIYP
-6915 EQLRERLYN
+6915 LERKALF
-6924 ISDLGVPNEVM
+6924 DLLSFGTVPNNVLLILADY
-6935 FMIVDYISYND
+6935 MIPGEI
-6946 ARGIVANYICD
+6946 RGLVAQYICHYLRD
-6957 FLENVDDD
+6957 HCQKKSY
-6965 TPYDD
+6965 YDVV
-6970 IAVPIIESIDVK
+6970 IPIIKSIDVK
-6982 YDDSREQSLFN
+6982 YDDSREQLQFN

>member
-45 IDYMM
+45 IEYMM

-89 KSRQEIEEEA
+89 KSRQEVEEEVNSA
-99 KSTLPK
+99 SPKWLSMWSTDPD
-105 FGFWKIMGTDTDDAI
+105 DTTNDLLT
-120 IDPISGGNV
+120 GGNV

-164 QADNQIGMMQR
+164 QADNQIGMMER

-201 TYDDLG
+201 TYDNLG

-213 RMSQKERNKTL
+213 RMSQEERNKTL

-330 INRDDANA
+330 INRDDANM

-347 KGKRDQPGMDLSDP
+347 KSRRDQPGMDLSDP

-384 SMALGLLSGALAPYT
+384 SMALGLASGALAPYT
-399 GGTSLLVGTPVV
+399 GGASLLVGTPVV

-497 AEALFKRDMVATGT
+497 AETLFKRDMVATGT
-511 DAVINTA
+511 DAVIDTA

-560 AGKRVGSQFATASP
+560 TGKRVGSQFATASP

-735 LGMLQIKDQDRL
+735 LGILQIKDQDRL

-930 NAKLAELGVDPS
+930 NAKLAERDPFNVDPVVTGQL
-942 AMNESQERAAK
+942 AAVRAAK

-1053 ETVGYGNH
+1053 ETVGYRNH
-1061 NKDSVRTRDDVQRL
+1061 NKDSVRTRDDIQRL

-1097 NINNAN
+1097 NINDAN

-1111 KQERDNKKIKFVGG
+1111 KQEKDNKKIKFVGG

-1209 KNGYLYDYSDKHEV
+1209 KDGYLYDYSDKHEV

-1305 TGEQKPAGEQKPD
+1305 TGEQKPA
-1318 DKQKP
+1318 
-1323 AEGQQQESQAGAGQ
+1323 EGQQQESQAGTGQ
-1337 GQESQPAQNP
+1337 GQESQPAQTP
-1347 QQKPESQPT
+1347 QQKPESQPA

-1362 QYTPAGSGTLLSSSE
+1362 QYTPAGSGTQLSSSE

-1464 VQELSKFT
+1464 VQELSKLT

-1552 FGHIEGMI
+1552 FGHFEGVEALEYI
-1560 TLDYINMHADNK
+1560 TMHSDTK
-1572 DQYEQDV
+1572 DQYEQNVKYAID
-1579 EYGIGVVKSILN
+1579 IVKSVLN
-1591 NIGAS
+1591 DIGAS

-1612 GLLKQFDDLGWTL
+1612 GILKQFTDLGWIL
-1625 ITNAYTWHAKFPG
+1625 NTNAYTWHAEFPG

-1704 VVDNI
+1704 VVNNI

-1819 EMQRLYTTQPDT
+1819 EMQRLYTTQPNT

-1852 LKQYLSELSTYEDY
+1852 LDQYLSELSTYDDF
-1866 AGRYDYVSDP
+1866 ADTYDYISDP
-1876 RINSDVEYLDKYV
+1876 RLKSLDKYI
-1889 KALNKL
+1889 KALDKL
-1895 VENIANFNK
+1895 VNDINRFNEESQ
-1904 WLQPSDESLL
+1904 LIDEQSL
-1914 TVNTLEYVKNLKS
+1914 TVNTLEQAKNLKS
-1927 RIDKAV
+1927 RIDKAIKYYSMLDNV
-1933 KQYNALNDARNNI
+1933 RNSI
-1946 SNIEAEY
+1946 SNLEAEY

-2022 TKNENG
+2022 TEEKAG

-2038 ARDGGF
+2038 AKDGKY
-2044 IGGIATLE
+2044 IGGVATLE
-2052 LPPEY
+2052 LPSEY
-2057 TFGQWIIDK
+2057 SLDQDFVDK
-2066 CSKLNLEI
+2066 CTRLNITIL
-2074 VGVKSYVSKTKDG
+2074 GVRSYVSKTENG
-2087 QLVASTAMV
+2087 QFVESTATV
-2096 VTKSSIGKLS
+2096 RTKSSIGEMHDGEVKIL
-2106 AGPAEIIPS
+2106 PS
-2115 QQQGPGVDANQN
+2115 QQQGPSADANQN
-2127 EGQFGLVSDEEM
+2127 EGQFGLVSNERMAELEHQIASM
-2139 SKLRS
+2139 LQ
-2144 EILDILKGKT
+2144 
-2154 GQLNSGVDPRLLT
+2154 GQLNSGPNPKLLP
-2167 LMAKYAV
+2167 LMIEYAV
-2174 GIIDRGIYSFN
+2174 GTIDRGIYSFN
-2185 DFVKHLVNEL
+2185 EFVKHIGSKF
-2195 GQDVVPYLK
+2195 GQDVLPYLK
-2204 SAYEGARQWP
+2204 SAYNGARDWP
-2214 DIINNGLKNK
+2214 TITDSGLNNK
-2224 MTPFDQVD
+2224 MTPYDQV
-2232 NADVYKILN
+2232 ASTDVNKIFN

-2287 YEFFYKNQNKE
+2287 YEFFYKNKNKE

-2311 AVVEISSVERHAGAQ
+2311 AVVEISSTERYDGAQ

-2353 YQAFV
+2353 WQAFV
-2358 KGKPR
+2358 KGKQR
-2363 TLSQNGQNLYNR
+2363 TISQNGQNLYNR

-2393 RTNGRIVVKEGVLR
+2393 RTNGRIIVKEGALR
-2407 PLTDPDAQLLAGTN
+2407 TLTDPDAQLLAGTN

-2469 VYLKR
+2469 VYLRR

-2480 NKQPAVIPVTVQKKS
+2480 DKQPAVIPVTVQKKS

-2523 RALASLLMP
+2523 RTLASLLMP

-2544 AVELIPGRP
+2544 AIELIPGRP
-2553 GVVRIRMRQ
+2553 GVIRIRMRQ

-2606 LGSNKDNTLPIKAI
+2606 LGSNKDSTLPIKAI

-2660 YVKHGVFL
+2660 YIKHGVFL
-2668 TDCAGFAPPNMYI
+2668 TDCAGFTPPNMYI

-2700 PIQPDVQ
+2700 PVQPDVQ

-2748 ELNESQIDNT
+2748 GLSESQIDSA
-2758 DESGFV
+2758 DESSVVF
-2764 LYKQKGSSKT
+2764 YKQKEPSKT

-2912 AINNIRDFI
+2912 AVNNIRDFI

-3132 KGKLVYKDGLV
+3132 KGKLVYKDGQV

-3302 RNASTMFT
+3302 SNASTMFT

-3341 RASWPHTGRP
+3341 RASWPNTGRP
-3351 KGEVYLFPVRQY
+3351 KGQVYLFPVRQY

-3377 IKYLDSPGRK
+3377 TKYLDSPGRK

-3473 VKLETIYDRFAFTK
+3473 VRLETIYDRFAFTK

-3695 KALDQMNE
+3695 KALDQMKE

-3760 EHFFSKPVSEQRRL
+3760 EHFFSKPISEQRKL

-3787 QNLVD
+3787 QNLAD

-3892 RTIDELKRLGGMVST
+3892 RTVDELKRLGGMVST

-3921 YQKGVYVSAEVNNE
+3921 YQKGVYVSAEVDNE

-3955 QTAYSMLCDKYIEKK
+3955 QTAYSMLCDDYIEKE

-3976 YKDETDIQA
+3976 SKDETDIQA
-3985 SRRRHDLEQDARNS
+3985 SRRRHNLEQEARNE
-3999 VDNQLERMS
+3999 VDSQLERMS

-4022 IIAVIKKK
+4022 IIAIIKKK

-4055 AYMTDE
+4055 AYITDE

-4075 DIEEAFKILR
+4075 DIEQAFKILR
-4085 SGNIYTVRTKLNA
+4085 DGNIHTVRAKLNA

-4293 GKVIDDG
+4293 GKVIDD
-4300 NLSRVVIDQK
+4300 NDLSRVVIDQK
-4310 KFIETVLDMIKSD
+4310 KFIETILDMIKSD

-4354 SNFLESKLIAK
+4354 SDFLESKLIAK

-4485 SFEDARQW
+4485 SFEDARKW

-4501 EEAKANILA
+4501 ENAKANILA

-4556 FLSGLNYKTEGFEN
+4556 FLSGLNYKTEGVEN
-4570 IYGYVEQRL
+4570 IFGYVEQHL
-4579 VKEPELTE
+4579 VKESELTE

-4698 STLGLS
+4698 NTLGLS

-4783 QYMQQNGSKYSRQ
+4783 QYMQQNGSTYSRQ
-4796 QQSIKDIAEQYFGKD
+4796 QQSIKDVAEQYFDKD

-4818 LDDALSLIDTG
+4818 LDEALAIIDAG
-4829 DKESIQAINEAIK
+4829 DKESIQSINNAIK

-4856 YAQGNDIADQ
+4856 YAQENDVADQ

-4878 AYVQFSKYANALANL
+4878 AYIQFSKYANALANL

-4962 AISLTKVIL
+4962 AISLTKAIL
-4971 GGQFMSSTTGFIQ
+4971 GKQFMSSTPGFIQ

-4999 VSFVQSAQKALSAA
+4999 ASFVQSAQKALSAA

-5275 TSYIPTVDL
+5275 TSYIPAVDL

-5320 KMNNVNG
+5320 KMNSVNG

-5341 LKKNDDGMYE
+5341 LKKNDEGMYE

-5430 VNQGALRAFVESA
+5430 VNQGALRDFVESA

-5475 AAAITDDDQAQPVNT
+5475 AAAITDDDQAQPINT
-5490 GNQPS
+5490 GN
-5495 TANNTTVNPG
+5495 
-5505 TAQFYSGGAVGSDTE
+5505 
-5520 WGNVAQKYGFNI
+5520 
-5532 THYTVND
+5532 
-5539 YDKLSR
+5539 
-5545 DDKESIEKQYKEVV
+5545 
-5559 ERLQRKQLSADS
+5559 
-5571 YSGKLVR
+5571 
-5578 RDMLQANSADSI
+5578 
-5590 LAIGR
+5590 
-5595 LGKNGHVDGGTA
+5595 
-5607 YATERGIIR
+5607 
-5616 GIPVYLFDQNDNHW
+5616 
-5630 KTYNGEKFVDCE
+5630 
-5642 QPSLT
+5642 
-5647 QHAALIGTRQITDTG
+5647 
-5662 KRAIQNVFETW
+5662 
-5673 QTTNKTQ
+5673 
-5680 QQTQSN
+5680 
-5686 DKPGTTQPQTS
+5686 QTS
-5697 TPTSADSS
+5697 TPTSTDSS
-5705 EKSVTEQLVQHLKDS
+5705 EKSVTEQLVQHLEDS
-5720 GFTVYGIDKNDIER
+5720 GFTVYGIDKNDIEK
-5734 NEDYQFAIE
+5734 NFGTEGFQFFYKKHYLNSTYKSKLNSFKQAILSNKYTQAGVDFLKVDDLYILFEHASHSETIDSIEKGSIGFGLIDVFDSEDNIDYAKISRLMSINYQHTHDEQYILNSIKRAGIRITDDIRDQINNGFYKSSAQFAI
-5743 RPNAIATADNTSGT
+5743 
-5757 NSDTMSIS
+5757 
-5765 RSRLINTIAITH
+5765 
-5777 RQLKQTPKKVNN
+5777 
-5789 TRYSADNIYYQLRKA
+5789 
-5804 LPKEIAGD
+5804 
-5812 IIKFYN
+5812 
-5818 EEKDRESFLDRV
+5818 
-5830 EFYINNELKQSVLP
+5830 
-5844 KAIAAAKN
+5844 
-5852 RQLGFSTRYDA
+5852 
-5863 RNITAQLFGA
+5863 
-5873 LKSGKI
+5873 
-5879 TGNVETD
+5879 
-5886 TAAIG
+5886 
-5891 RYQTW
+5891 
-5896 MAQQLFPAI
+5896 
-5905 YYKGWSKQRYG
+5905 
-5916 YYAKSFSDISKK
+5916 
-5928 IQVMVRLYN
+5928 
-5937 NARMG
+5937 
-5942 NINHIYKLEAVLEGL
+5942 
-5957 KNHKFKQHL
+5957 
-5966 IEYITAV
+5966 
-5973 DRTTQ
+5973 
-5978 RNNPNAK
+5978 
-5985 RSKVRDKV
+5985 
-5993 FNLSPLV
+5993 
-6000 LTFKDKQKR
+6000 
-6009 SLKEVLSDIKQR
+6009 
-6021 TSVYDDIIDTILS
+6021 
-6034 KMRGDTTIQLNS
+6034 
-6046 HNRPLNVLGSTISYP
+6046 
-6061 HKPSISIVRLTT
+6061 
-6073 TNKDEFELINTIIH
+6073 
-6087 ETIHVITLQY
+6087 
-6097 LYDNPRTAALLDE
+6097 
-6110 YAKYLRFK
+6110 
-6118 EGLEDG
+6118 
-6124 GWYGNKNAKEMIAE
+6124 
-6138 FFSNAEYRE
+6138 
-6147 WLKTVPAPKLKMSM
+6147 
-6161 FDKIVDFIA
+6161 
-6170 RIFTGKSKT
+6170 
-6179 AYEQLKPTFDYILDE
+6179 
-6194 ALSSTT
+6194 
-6200 VSEFTDFFDELI
+6200 
-6212 QSNNKEYYNL
+6212 
-6222 VEPISTET
+6222 EPISTET

-6255 NGRPSNLP
+6255 NDKPSNLP
-6263 ERLYAQVRTK
+6263 ERLYAQVRTR

-6281 WQNDPENASK
+6281 WQSDPKNASK
-6291 VVDENGEPRIVYHG
+6291 VIDENGEPRIVYHG

-6384 EKYGPP
+6384 EKYGLP

-6425 DLTKAEDKYYYSGNY
+6425 DLTKAEDEYYYSGNY

-6613 DIIIAFNSNQ
+6613 DIIIAFESNQ
-6623 VKSAGGENTGFS
+6623 VKSAGGENTTFS
-6635 KTNNNIHF
+6635 RTNNNIHF

-6648 GVVYGYVDNHGSIYF
+6648 GVVYGYVDKHGNIRL
-6663 DKNKIKPEHPIHEYT
+6663 DKNKIRPEHPIHEYT

-6804 DFVTSNAEVAYNES
+6804 DFVTSNTEVINGVDARSSIS
-6818 DAPLSTAEKLRL
+6818 DKIEM
-6830 VGLVKHDYEGDID
+6830 VGLVNYSSGID
-6843 VDEEVQRAIDK
+6843 VSEDAQRAIDK
-6854 LNAISPNEQQYIT
+6854 IKAISPNEQQYIT

-6872 KSVINGVS
+6872 GSYIPGVS
-6880 LIDAINIAAK
+6880 LIDAINITANIISIERQSKVSDK
-6890 IYNSENILGTISN
+6890 IVHEKISQVIYPLEQKALFDLSSFGTVPNNIL
-6903 KSLREKIQQIDD
+6903 LM
-6915 EQLRERLYN
+6915 LA
-6924 ISDLGVPNEVM
+6924 
-6935 FMIVDYISYND
+6935 DYMN
-6946 ARGIVANYICD
+6946 R
-6957 FLENVDDD
+6957 DD
-6965 TPYDD
+6965 TRALVAQYMCYYLINHCQKKSYYDVV
-6970 IAVPIIESIDVK
+6970 IPIIKSIDVK
-6982 YDDSREQSLFN
+6982 YDDSREQSQFN

>member
-89 KSRQEIEEEA
+89 KSRQEVEEEVNSA
-99 KSTLPK
+99 SPKWLSMWSTDPD
-105 FGFWKIMGTDTDDAI
+105 DTTNDLLT
-120 IDPISGGNV
+120 GGNV

-140 SNPGGFTGWLGD
+140 SNPGGFIGWLGD

-164 QADNQIGMMQR
+164 QADNQIGMMER

-213 RMSQKERNKTL
+213 RMSQEERNKTL

-347 KGKRDQPGMDLSDP
+347 KGKRDQPGMNLSDP

-384 SMALGLLSGALAPYT
+384 SMALGLASGALAPYT
-399 GGTSLLVGTPVV
+399 GGASLLVGTPVV

-492 NALRD
+492 DALRD

-511 DAVINTA
+511 DAVIDTA

-747 AEIKGGILGGLG
+747 AEIKGGIIGGLG

-907 NEQLSEIDSRI
+907 NEQLSEIDNRI

-930 NAKLAELGVDPS
+930 NAKLAERDPFNVDPVVTGQL
-942 AMNESQERAAK
+942 AAVRAAK

-1174 SKPNPVIGSNGNQIK
+1174 SKPNPIIDSNGNQIK

-1209 KNGYLYDYSDKHEV
+1209 KDGYLYDYSDKHEV

-1362 QYTPAGSGTLLSSSE
+1362 QYTPAGSGTQLSSSE

-1384 TFDALDNKL
+1384 TFDALENKL

-1444 STLPESY
+1444 STLPEAY
-1451 KEDYSIIQSRERV
+1451 KERDDLTQSRKLV
-1464 VQELSKFT
+1464 VQELSKLT
-1472 TKAEVIKWID
+1472 TKAEVVKWIN
-1482 EKLKS
+1482 EKLKD
-1487 EFKKS
+1487 EHLKKS

-1500 RTYITEHPV
+1500 RTYITEHPI
-1509 FNNLENNAEWQAVIT
+1509 FNNLENNSEWQAVIT
-1524 DLAHIVIQKSFGPSV
+1524 DIAHIVIQKSPGPSV

-1552 FGHIEGMI
+1552 FGHFEGVEALEYI
-1560 TLDYINMHADNK
+1560 TMKSDTK
-1572 DQYEQDV
+1572 DKYEQNVKYAID
-1579 EYGIGVVKSILN
+1579 IVKSILN
-1591 NIGAS
+1591 DIDAS
-1596 QSMSDEQ
+1596 QVMSDEQ
-1603 IRNLVIELA
+1603 IRDLVIELA
-1612 GLLKQFDDLGWTL
+1612 GILKQFTDLGWVL
-1625 ITNAYTWHAKFPG
+1625 NTNAYTWHAEFPG
-1638 VGRVAGETDMIGIDR
+1638 VGRVAGETDMIGIDQ
-1653 DGKIHIIDFKTSKY
+1653 DGKIHIIDFKTSRLQ
-1667 SFAETRGVSS
+1667 FAKTRGRNSTIVQ
-1677 LLTDRFKSE
+1677 DFKSE
-1686 LNKLTIDDVKNNT
+1686 LDKLTVDDVKNNT
-1699 PAARK
+1699 DAARSVLNSIRK
-1704 VVDNI
+1704 AAN
-1709 NKQADG
+1709 NQ
-1715 GYGAEL
+1715 YGVEL
-1721 DVVDGKIVVVRKDSG
+1721 DVVDGEIVVIAEYSG
-1736 FFYQTNKTYGQV
+1736 FFYQANKKFGQK
-1748 QTPFENYTNQQT
+1748 QSPFENYTNQQT
-1760 VYQMLIQTELGLSV
+1760 VYQMLIQAELGLSV

-1782 VVSYSYDVTNN
+1782 VVDYNWQETND
-1793 GFNIYDLSVSNFV
+1793 GYNIYNLSVSNFV

-1852 LKQYLSELSTYEDY
+1852 LDQYLSELSTYDGF
-1866 AGRYDYVSDP
+1866 ADTYDYISDP
-1876 RINSDVEYLDKYV
+1876 RLKSLDKYI
-1889 KALNKL
+1889 KALDKL
-1895 VENIANFNK
+1895 VNDINRFNEESQ
-1904 WLQPSDESLL
+1904 LIDEQTL
-1914 TVNTLEYVKNLKS
+1914 TVNTLEQAKNLKS
-1927 RIDKAV
+1927 RIDKAIKYYSMLDNV
-1933 KQYNALNDARNNI
+1933 RNSI
-1946 SNIEAEY
+1946 SNLEAEY

-2022 TKNENG
+2022 TEEKAG

-2038 ARDGGF
+2038 AKDGKY
-2044 IGGIATLE
+2044 IGGVATLE
-2052 LPPEY
+2052 LPSEY
-2057 TFGQWIIDK
+2057 SLDQEFVDK
-2066 CSKLNLEI
+2066 CTRLNITIL
-2074 VGVKSYVSKTKDG
+2074 GVRSYISKTENG
-2087 QLVASTAMV
+2087 QFVESTAIV
-2096 VTKSSIGKLS
+2096 RTKSSIGEMHDGEVKIL
-2106 AGPAEIIPS
+2106 PS
-2115 QQQGPGVDANQN
+2115 QQQGPSADTNQN

-2167 LMAKYAV
+2167 LMVKYAV

-2256 PKPQQPQYTPGEY
+2256 PKLQQPQYTPGEY

-2523 RALASLLMP
+2523 RTLASLLMP

-2544 AVELIPGRP
+2544 AIELIPGRP

-2562 DLAANNQLGYA
+2562 DLASNNQLGYA

-2700 PIQPDVQ
+2700 PVQPDVQ

-2748 ELNESQIDNT
+2748 ELSESQIDNT
-2758 DESGFV
+2758 DESSVVF
-2764 LYKQKGSSKT
+2764 YKQKEPSKT

-2791 QFEGKIEF
+2791 QFEGKLEF

-3132 KGKLVYKDGLV
+3132 KGKLVYKDGQV

-3158 YVPMNIAY
+3158 YVPVNIAY

-3320 QVTLKNGQVANI
+3320 QVTLKNGQIANI

-3502 LTVLGTGKNKFYLM
+3502 LTVLGTDKNKFYLM

-3760 EHFFSKPVSEQRRL
+3760 EHFFSKPISEQRRL

-3892 RTIDELKRLGGMVST
+3892 RTVDELKRLGGMVST

-3921 YQKGVYVSAEVNNE
+3921 YQKGVYVSAEVDNE

-3955 QTAYSMLCDKYIEKK
+3955 QTAYSMLCDEYIEKK

-4055 AYMTDE
+4055 AYITDE

-4310 KFIETVLDMIKSD
+4310 KFIETILDMIKSD

-4485 SFEDARQW
+4485 SFEEARQW

-4556 FLSGLNYKTEGFEN
+4556 FLSGLNYKTEGVEN

-4579 VKEPELTE
+4579 VKESELTE
-4587 EHRLQNKII
+4587 EHQLQNKII
-4596 DMYLALLIDK
+4596 GMYLALLIDK

-4628 AKSVLKDIEGSGK
+4628 AKSVLKDIEGSSK

-4783 QYMQQNGSKYSRQ
+4783 QYMQQNGSTYSRQ
-4796 QQSIKDIAEQYFGKD
+4796 QQSIKDVAEQYFGKD

-4962 AISLTKVIL
+4962 AISLTKAIL
-4971 GGQFMSSTTGFIQ
+4971 GKQFMSSTPGFIQ

-5260 KSGYAN
+5260 KSGYAK
-5266 FINRKLEQL
+5266 FIDRKLEQL

-5320 KMNNVNG
+5320 KMNSVNG

-5341 LKKNDDGMYE
+5341 LKKNDEGMYE

-5388 HDSGI
+5388 HNSGI

-5475 AAAITDDDQAQPVNT
+5475 AAAITDDDQAHPVNT

-5495 TANNTTVNPG
+5495 TA
-5505 TAQFYSGGAVGSDTE
+5505 
-5520 WGNVAQKYGFNI
+5520 
-5532 THYTVND
+5532 
-5539 YDKLSR
+5539 
-5545 DDKESIEKQYKEVV
+5545 
-5559 ERLQRKQLSADS
+5559 
-5571 YSGKLVR
+5571 
-5578 RDMLQANSADSI
+5578 
-5590 LAIGR
+5590 
-5595 LGKNGHVDGGTA
+5595 
-5607 YATERGIIR
+5607 
-5616 GIPVYLFDQNDNHW
+5616 
-5630 KTYNGEKFVDCE
+5630 
-5642 QPSLT
+5642 
-5647 QHAALIGTRQITDTG
+5647 
-5662 KRAIQNVFETW
+5662 
-5673 QTTNKTQ
+5673 NKTQ

-5697 TPTSADSS
+5697 TPTSTDSA
-5705 EKSVTEQLVQHLKDS
+5705 EKSVTEQLVQHLEDS
-5720 GFTVYGIDKNDIER
+5720 GFTVYDTNGNVDENNFETEDVQFFQKKHYLNSTYKSKLNSFKQAILSNKYTQAGVDFLKVDDLYILFEHASHSETIDSIEKGSAGFGLIDVFDSEDNIDYAEISRLMSINYQHTHDEQYILNSIKRAGIRITDNIR
-5734 NEDYQFAIE
+5734 NQVNSAFYKSSVQFAI
-5743 RPNAIATADNTSGT
+5743 
-5757 NSDTMSIS
+5757 
-5765 RSRLINTIAITH
+5765 
-5777 RQLKQTPKKVNN
+5777 
-5789 TRYSADNIYYQLRKA
+5789 
-5804 LPKEIAGD
+5804 
-5812 IIKFYN
+5812 
-5818 EEKDRESFLDRV
+5818 
-5830 EFYINNELKQSVLP
+5830 
-5844 KAIAAAKN
+5844 
-5852 RQLGFSTRYDA
+5852 
-5863 RNITAQLFGA
+5863 
-5873 LKSGKI
+5873 
-5879 TGNVETD
+5879 
-5886 TAAIG
+5886 
-5891 RYQTW
+5891 
-5896 MAQQLFPAI
+5896 
-5905 YYKGWSKQRYG
+5905 
-5916 YYAKSFSDISKK
+5916 
-5928 IQVMVRLYN
+5928 
-5937 NARMG
+5937 
-5942 NINHIYKLEAVLEGL
+5942 
-5957 KNHKFKQHL
+5957 
-5966 IEYITAV
+5966 
-5973 DRTTQ
+5973 
-5978 RNNPNAK
+5978 
-5985 RSKVRDKV
+5985 
-5993 FNLSPLV
+5993 
-6000 LTFKDKQKR
+6000 
-6009 SLKEVLSDIKQR
+6009 
-6021 TSVYDDIIDTILS
+6021 
-6034 KMRGDTTIQLNS
+6034 
-6046 HNRPLNVLGSTISYP
+6046 
-6061 HKPSISIVRLTT
+6061 
-6073 TNKDEFELINTIIH
+6073 
-6087 ETIHVITLQY
+6087 
-6097 LYDNPRTAALLDE
+6097 
-6110 YAKYLRFK
+6110 
-6118 EGLEDG
+6118 
-6124 GWYGNKNAKEMIAE
+6124 
-6138 FFSNAEYRE
+6138 
-6147 WLKTVPAPKLKMSM
+6147 
-6161 FDKIVDFIA
+6161 
-6170 RIFTGKSKT
+6170 
-6179 AYEQLKPTFDYILDE
+6179 
-6194 ALSSTT
+6194 
-6200 VSEFTDFFDELI
+6200 
-6212 QSNNKEYYNL
+6212 
-6222 VEPISTET
+6222 EPISTEA

-6255 NGRPSNLP
+6255 NDRPSNLP

-6281 WQNDPENASK
+6281 WQNDPKNASK

-6305 SNQYGFDV
+6305 SNQYGFDI

-6334 STYTNF
+6334 STYTSF

-6372 INSIINNTLPRP
+6372 INSIIDNTLPRP
-6384 EKYGPP
+6384 GKYSPP

-6402 VLAIQ
+6402 VLTIQ

-6440 TFKVKTEDSS
+6440 TFKVKTEGSS

-6461 DSYSKEFSSNYTEE
+6461 DSYSKEFSSIYTEE

-6489 LTFETKVYDLF
+6489 LIFETKVYDLF
-6500 LNIKNPLILDDQ
+6500 LNIKNPLILDNQ

-6535 NTNFWGEKIPGTHKQ
+6535 NTNIWGEKIPGTHKQ

-6572 IADRGAYPGYQSLNP
+6572 ISDRGAYPGYKSLNP
-6587 ITDYDSLYA
+6587 ITDYDNLYA

-6623 VKSAGGENTGFS
+6623 VKSAGGENKTFS
-6635 KTNNNIHF
+6635 RTNNNIYF

-6648 GVVYGYVDNHGSIYF
+6648 GVVYGYVDNDGIIYLN
-6663 DKNKIKPEHPIHEYT
+6663 KNKIRPEHPIHEYT
-6678 HIWDRVVASKNP
+6678 HIWDRVVALKNP

-6726 DAQREFMIAS
+6726 DEQREFMIAS

-6755 AKQGSSDIISKLK
+6755 AKQGSSDITSKLK

-6924 ISDLGVPNEVM
+6924 ISDLGMPNEVM
-6935 FMIVDYISYND
+6935 FMIADYISYND
-6946 ARGIVANYICD
+6946 ARGIVANHICD

>member
-89 KSRQEIEEEA
+89 KSRQEVEEEVNSA
-99 KSTLPK
+99 SPKWLSMWSTDP
-105 FGFWKIMGTDTDDAI
+105 DDAAN
-120 IDPISGGNV
+120 DLLTGGNV

-152 NLNSYL
+152 NLNSHL

-164 QADNQIGMMQR
+164 QADNQIGMMER

-213 RMSQKERNKTL
+213 RMSQEERNKTL

-303 AKLKRAM
+303 AKLKRTM

-330 INRDDANA
+330 INRDDANM

-347 KGKRDQPGMDLSDP
+347 KSKRDQPGMDLSDP

-416 GSAVAENNAE
+416 GSAIAENNAE

-461 KARKMTE
+461 KARKMTD

-511 DAVINTA
+511 DAVIDTA

-747 AEIKGGILGGLG
+747 AEIKGGIIGGLG

-930 NAKLAELGVDPS
+930 NAKLAERDPFNVDPVVTGQL
-942 AMNESQERAAK
+942 AAVRAAK

-1160 AKMDEENGWSPLII
+1160 AKMDEENGWSPLIV

-1209 KNGYLYDYSDKHEV
+1209 KDGYLYDYSDKREV

-1285 QPTDTTAPE
+1285 QPADTTAPE

-1323 AEGQQQESQAGAGQ
+1323 TEGQQQESQAGAGQ

-1362 QYTPAGSGTLLSSSE
+1362 QYTPAGSGTQLSSSE

-1384 TFDALDNKL
+1384 TFDALENKL

-1464 VQELSKFT
+1464 VQELSKLT

-1500 RTYITEHPV
+1500 RTYITEHPI

-1524 DLAHIVIQKSFGPSV
+1524 DLAHIVVQKSFGPSV

-1544 VDEISRFM
+1544 VDDISRFM
-1552 FGHIEGMI
+1552 FGDHNARNVLHNI
-1560 TLDYINMHADNK
+1560 YSNVNNK
-1572 DQYEQDV
+1572 DQYESNIKD
-1579 EYGIGVVKSILN
+1579 GVDIIKSILN

-1603 IRNLVIELA
+1603 IRKLVIELA
-1612 GLLKQFDDLGWTL
+1612 GLKKQFDDLGWTL
-1625 ITNAYTWHAKFPG
+1625 ITNAYTWHAEFPG
-1638 VGRVAGETDMIGIDR
+1638 VGRVAGETDMIGVDQ

-1704 VVDNI
+1704 VINNI

-1736 FFYQTNKTYGQV
+1736 FFYQTNKTFGQV

-1782 VVSYSYDVTNN
+1782 VVNYSYDVTNN
-1793 GFNIYDLSVSNFV
+1793 SFNIYDLSVSNFV

-1819 EMQRLYTTQPDT
+1819 EMQRLYTTQPNT

-1852 LKQYLSELSTYEDY
+1852 LDQYLSELSTYDGF
-1866 AGRYDYVSDP
+1866 ADTYDYISDP
-1876 RINSDVEYLDKYV
+1876 RLKSLDKYI
-1889 KALNKL
+1889 KSLDKL
-1895 VENIANFNK
+1895 VNDINRFNEESQ
-1904 WLQPSDESLL
+1904 LIDEQTL
-1914 TVNTLEYVKNLKS
+1914 TVNTLEQAKNLKS
-1927 RIDKAV
+1927 RIDKAIKYYSMLDNV
-1933 KQYNALNDARNNI
+1933 RNSI
-1946 SNIEAEY
+1946 SNLEAEY

-2022 TKNENG
+2022 TEEKAG

-2038 ARDGGF
+2038 ARDGKY
-2044 IGGIATLE
+2044 IGGVATLE
-2052 LPPEY
+2052 LPSEY
-2057 TFGQWIIDK
+2057 TFGQWIIDQ
-2066 CSKLNLEI
+2066 CQKLNLEI

-2106 AGPAEIIPS
+2106 TGPAEIIPS

-2127 EGQFGLVSDEEM
+2127 EGQFGLVSDEKM

-2154 GQLNSGVDPRLLT
+2154 GRLNSGPDPRLLT
-2167 LMAKYAV
+2167 LLAQYAV

-2185 DFVKHLVNEL
+2185 DFVKHLANEL
-2195 GQDVVPYLK
+2195 GQEVIPYLK

-2214 DIINNGLKNK
+2214 QIVDNGLKNK
-2224 MTPFDQVD
+2224 MTPSDQVD

-2256 PKPQQPQYTPGEY
+2256 PKPEQPQYTPGEY

-2480 NKQPAVIPVTVQKKS
+2480 NKQPVVIPVTVQKKS

-2544 AVELIPGRP
+2544 AIELIPGRP

-2562 DLAANNQLGYA
+2562 DLASNNQLGYA

-2741 PDNDSNE
+2741 PDNDFNE
-2748 ELNESQIDNT
+2748 ELSESQIDNT
-2758 DESGFV
+2758 DESSVVF
-2764 LYKQKGSSKT
+2764 YKQKEPSKT

-2785 TTILGK
+2785 TTILGE

-2868 KDDAIRKNAIR
+2868 KDDAVRKNAIR

-2889 MNYSKWYVEQKEGDG
+2889 MNYSKWYIEQKEGDG

-2912 AINNIRDFI
+2912 AINNIRDFV

-3132 KGKLVYKDGLV
+3132 KGKLVYKDGQV

-3736 DETYVSF
+3736 DEVFVSF

-3760 EHFFSKPVSEQRRL
+3760 EHFFSKPISEQRRL

-3787 QNLVD
+3787 QNLAD
-3792 LGLIDVIGFDNKKN
+3792 LGLIDVIGLDNKKN

-3892 RTIDELKRLGGMVST
+3892 RTVDELKRLGGMVST

-3921 YQKGVYVSAEVNNE
+3921 YQKGVYVSAEVDNE

-3955 QTAYSMLCDKYIEKK
+3955 QTAYSMLCDEYIEKK

-3985 SRRRHDLEQDARNS
+3985 SRRKYNLEQKARNE
-3999 VDNQLERMS
+3999 VDSQLERMS

-4055 AYMTDE
+4055 AYITDE

-4114 FGRRRDPKTGIMIT
+4114 FGRRRGPKTGIMIT

-4145 RTANIFHAMKKQG
+4145 RTSNIFHAMKKQG

-4406 VTLYNGKRLQMINK
+4406 VTLYNGKRLQMINE

-4448 ELTKD
+4448 ELKD

-4461 KDGNIKVDKDGN
+4461 KDGNIKVDEDGN

-4501 EEAKANILA
+4501 EKAKANILA

-4556 FLSGLNYKTEGFEN
+4556 FLSGLNYKTEGVEN
-4570 IYGYVEQRL
+4570 RYGYVEQRL
-4579 VKEPELTE
+4579 VKESELTE

-4783 QYMQQNGSKYSRQ
+4783 QYMQQNGSTYSRQ
-4796 QQSIKDIAEQYFGKD
+4796 QQSIKDVAEQYFGKD

-4856 YAQGNDIADQ
+4856 YAQGNDVADQ

-5073 LWYKDKDGNLQQYIP
+5073 LWYKDKDGNLQQYSP

-5097 LKVLSA
+5097 LKVLTA

-5118 NGVCRLLGG
+5118 NGICRLLGG

-5260 KSGYAN
+5260 KSGYAD
-5266 FINRKLEQL
+5266 FINRKLVQL
-5275 TSYIPTVDL
+5275 NSIPIVDL

-5320 KMNNVNG
+5320 KMKIING
-5327 NKQTLSAYPTILAA
+5327 NKQTQSAYPTILAA
-5341 LKKNDDGMYE
+5341 LKKNDEGMYE

-5419 DDSTPS
+5419 NDSTPS

-5454 NFGDEYAAILNDLRT
+5454 NFGYEYAAILNDLRT

-5475 AAAITDDDQAQPVNT
+5475 AAAITDDYQAQPIRKIEISSGYKKDDPQNNPNKNYVFTENLEAAQIVLKRVYNIDISNLLGDFKFPYKGRVAINVSDVNST
-5490 GNQPS
+5490 NSAAVRTNPKGDVNANAFGIVVKKYLHNKNGSFAAQNGCFQDTNEDFELFKSVNEIVFKLIEQSGGNIVFPSQMALGRAALPLRFAEWLRNELIQRFGLQISEPEQSKKAGYDGYGFRITGVGNAPVNIGNQPS
-5495 TANNTTVNPG
+5495 T
-5505 TAQFYSGGAVGSDTE
+5505 
-5520 WGNVAQKYGFNI
+5520 
-5532 THYTVND
+5532 
-5539 YDKLSR
+5539 
-5545 DDKESIEKQYKEVV
+5545 
-5559 ERLQRKQLSADS
+5559 
-5571 YSGKLVR
+5571 
-5578 RDMLQANSADSI
+5578 
-5590 LAIGR
+5590 
-5595 LGKNGHVDGGTA
+5595 
-5607 YATERGIIR
+5607 
-5616 GIPVYLFDQNDNHW
+5616 
-5630 KTYNGEKFVDCE
+5630 
-5642 QPSLT
+5642 
-5647 QHAALIGTRQITDTG
+5647 
-5662 KRAIQNVFETW
+5662 
-5673 QTTNKTQ
+5673 TNKIQ

-5686 DKPGTTQPQTS
+5686 DKPGTTQSQTS
-5697 TPTSADSS
+5697 TPTSTDSS

-5743 RPNAIATADNTSGT
+5743 RPNAIVTADNTSGT

-5765 RSRLINTIAITH
+5765 RSRLINTIASTH

-5830 EFYINNELKQSVLP
+5830 EFYIN
-5844 KAIAAAKN
+5844 
-5852 RQLGFSTRYDA
+5852 
-5863 RNITAQLFGA
+5863 
-5873 LKSGKI
+5873 
-5879 TGNVETD
+5879 
-5886 TAAIG
+5886 
-5891 RYQTW
+5891 
-5896 MAQQLFPAI
+5896 
-5905 YYKGWSKQRYG
+5905 
-5916 YYAKSFSDISKK
+5916 
-5928 IQVMVRLYN
+5928 
-5937 NARMG
+5937 
-5942 NINHIYKLEAVLEGL
+5942 
-5957 KNHKFKQHL
+5957 
-5966 IEYITAV
+5966 
-5973 DRTTQ
+5973 
-5978 RNNPNAK
+5978 
-5985 RSKVRDKV
+5985 
-5993 FNLSPLV
+5993 
-6000 LTFKDKQKR
+6000 
-6009 SLKEVLSDIKQR
+6009 
-6021 TSVYDDIIDTILS
+6021 
-6034 KMRGDTTIQLNS
+6034 
-6046 HNRPLNVLGSTISYP
+6046 
-6061 HKPSISIVRLTT
+6061 
-6073 TNKDEFELINTIIH
+6073 
-6087 ETIHVITLQY
+6087 
-6097 LYDNPRTAALLDE
+6097 
-6110 YAKYLRFK
+6110 
-6118 EGLEDG
+6118 
-6124 GWYGNKNAKEMIAE
+6124 
-6138 FFSNAEYRE
+6138 
-6147 WLKTVPAPKLKMSM
+6147 
-6161 FDKIVDFIA
+6161 
-6170 RIFTGKSKT
+6170 
-6179 AYEQLKPTFDYILDE
+6179 
-6194 ALSSTT
+6194 
-6200 VSEFTDFFDELI
+6200 
-6212 QSNNKEYYNL
+6212 
-6222 VEPISTET
+6222 

-6235 RLQTILDE
+6235 RLQTILDN
-6243 APRDSKGRLLAP
+6243 APRNPEGKLLAP
-6255 NGRPSNLP
+6255 NDKPSNLP
-6263 ERLYAQVRTK
+6263 ERLYAIVRTK

-6291 VVDENGEPRIVYHG
+6291 VLDKNGEPLVVYH
-6305 SNQYGFDV
+6305 NTPFKFNV
-6313 FDPSHSDDKI
+6313 FDMDHESRILPGMSEPFGHVGTQET
-6323 SLFASSSKWIA
+6323 A
-6334 STYTNF
+6334 
-6340 KPLENTLVRKAL
+6340 NTI
-6352 LKGNAI
+6352 KGNQLALFLNARNPLYT
-6358 DLIKN
+6358 DDFVHETASYMLSELYKQG
-6363 EDWKSLEKL
+6363 
-6372 INSIINNTLPRP
+6372 IISR
-6384 EKYGPP
+6384 
-6390 LPYGGSKKALDE
+6390 
-6402 VLAIQ
+6402 
-6407 KELDNPNLTEEER
+6407 ER
-6420 YSLLA
+6420 YSSLRGISNSELRKLMLSLGYDGTKYENKAERGGISYSFISPNQIKLA
-6425 DLTKAEDKYYYSGNY
+6425 D
-6440 TFKVKTEDSS
+6440 
-6450 RGKTRIKISID
+6450 
-6461 DSYSKEFSSNYTEE
+6461 
-6475 GVIFRGSPKELIDS
+6475 
-6489 LTFETKVYDLF
+6489 
-6500 LNIKNPLILDDQ
+6500 
-6512 FNEYGHANNWNNLDF
+6512 
-6527 SPAAKDVQ
+6527 
-6535 NTNFWGEKIPGTHKQ
+6535 
-6550 TKTRDVAAY
+6550 
-6559 AKENNYDGVIFKR
+6559 
-6572 IADRGAYPGYQSLNP
+6572 
-6587 ITDYDSLYA
+6587 
-6596 DMHIGED
+6596 
-6603 SFNAT
+6603 
-6608 NKLES
+6608 
-6613 DIIIAFNSNQ
+6613 
-6623 VKSAGGENTGFS
+6623 GENTTFS
-6635 KTNNNIHF
+6635 RTNDNIHF

-6648 GVVYGYVDNHGSIYF
+6648 GVVYGYVDDAGIIHLN
-6663 DKNKIKPEHPIHEYT
+6663 KNKIRPEHPIHEYT
-6678 HIWDRVVASKNP
+6678 HIWDRVVAMKNP

-6755 AKQGSSDIISKLK
+6755 AKQGSPDIISKLK

-6784 WSKEDIEALTLK
+6784 WSKEDIETLTLK

-6818 DAPLSTAEKLRL
+6818 DAYLSTAEKLRL

-6843 VDEEVQRAIDK
+6843 VDEQVQRAIDK
-6854 LNAISPNEQQYIT
+6854 LNAISLNEQQYIT

-6890 IYNSENILGTISN
+6890 IYDSEDILGTISN

-6935 FMIVDYISYND
+6935 FMIADYISYND
-6946 ARGIVANYICD
+6946 ARGIVANHICD

>member
-16 GYRLMANRD
+16 GYILMANRD

-89 KSRQEIEEEA
+89 KSRQEVEEEVNSA
-99 KSTLPK
+99 SPKWLSMWSTDPD
-105 FGFWKIMGTDTDDAI
+105 DTTNDLLT
-120 IDPISGGNV
+120 GGNV

-164 QADNQIGMMQR
+164 QADNQIGMMER

-310 LNSALNVAKNRRALL
+310 LNSALNVAKNRKALL

-370 VMGSSASS
+370 VMGSSSSS

-399 GGTSLLVGTPVV
+399 GGTSLLVGTPFV

-511 DAVINTA
+511 DAVIDTA

-678 NTAALSEGIE
+678 NITALSEGIE

-907 NEQLSEIDSRI
+907 NEQLSEIDNRI

-930 NAKLAELGVDPS
+930 NAKLAERDPFNVDPVVTGQL
-942 AMNESQERAAK
+942 AAVRAAK

-1029 RHPGINDYLHEL
+1029 RHPGINDYLHEF

-1209 KNGYLYDYSDKHEV
+1209 KDGYLYDYSDKHEV

-1305 TGEQKPAGEQKPD
+1305 TGEQKPD

-1362 QYTPAGSGTLLSSSE
+1362 QYTPAGSGTQLSSSE

-1384 TFDALDNKL
+1384 TFDALENKL

-1444 STLPESY
+1444 STLPEAY
-1451 KEDYSIIQSRERV
+1451 KERDDLTQSRKLV
-1464 VQELSKFT
+1464 VQELSKLT
-1472 TKAEVIKWID
+1472 TKAEAVKWIN
-1482 EKLKS
+1482 EKLKD
-1487 EFKKS
+1487 EHLKKS

-1500 RTYITEHPV
+1500 RTYITEHPI
-1509 FNNLENNAEWQAVIT
+1509 FNNLENNSEWQAVIT
-1524 DLAHIVIQKSFGPSV
+1524 DIAHIVIQKSPGPSV

-1552 FGHIEGMI
+1552 FGHFEGVEALVYI
-1560 TLDYINMHADNK
+1560 TMHSDTK
-1572 DQYEQDV
+1572 DKYEQNVKYAID
-1579 EYGIGVVKSILN
+1579 IVKSILN
-1591 NIGAS
+1591 DIDAS
-1596 QSMSDEQ
+1596 QVMSDEQ
-1603 IRNLVIELA
+1603 IRDLVIELA
-1612 GLLKQFDDLGWTL
+1612 GILKQFTDLGWVL
-1625 ITNAYTWHAKFPG
+1625 NTNAYTWHAEFPG
-1638 VGRVAGETDMIGIDR
+1638 VGRVAGETDMIGIDQ
-1653 DGKIHIIDFKTSKY
+1653 DGKIHIIDFKTSRLQ
-1667 SFAETRGVSS
+1667 FAKTRGRNS
-1677 LLTDRFKSE
+1677 TIAQDFKSE
-1686 LNKLTIDDVKNNT
+1686 LDKLTVDDVKNNT
-1699 PAARK
+1699 DAARSVLNSIRK
-1704 VVDNI
+1704 AAN
-1709 NKQADG
+1709 NQ
-1715 GYGAEL
+1715 YGVEL
-1721 DVVDGKIVVVRKDSG
+1721 DVVDGEIVVIAEYSG
-1736 FFYQTNKTYGQV
+1736 FFYQANKKFGQK
-1748 QTPFENYTNQQT
+1748 QSPFENYTNQQT
-1760 VYQMLIQTELGLSV
+1760 VYQMLIQAELGLSV

-1782 VVSYSYDVTNN
+1782 VVDYNWQETND
-1793 GFNIYDLSVSNFV
+1793 GYNIYNLSVSNFV

-1852 LKQYLSELSTYEDY
+1852 LDQYLSELSTYEDY
-1866 AGRYDYVSDP
+1866 ANTYDYISDP
-1876 RINSDVEYLDKYV
+1876 RLKSLDKYI
-1889 KALNKL
+1889 KTLDKL
-1895 VENIANFNK
+1895 VNDINRFNEESQ
-1904 WLQPSDESLL
+1904 LIDEQSL
-1914 TVNTLEYVKNLKS
+1914 TVNTLEQAKNLKS
-1927 RIDKAV
+1927 RIDKAIKYYSMLDNV
-1933 KQYNALNDARNNI
+1933 RNSI
-1946 SNIEAEY
+1946 SNLEAEY

-1972 IANIDREGSLT
+1972 IANIDREGSLI

-2022 TKNENG
+2022 TEEKAG

-2038 ARDGGF
+2038 AKDGKY
-2044 IGGIATLE
+2044 IGGVATLE
-2052 LPPEY
+2052 LPSEY
-2057 TFGQWIIDK
+2057 SLDQEFVDK
-2066 CSKLNLEI
+2066 CTRLNITIL
-2074 VGVKSYVSKTKDG
+2074 GVRSYISKTENG
-2087 QLVASTAMV
+2087 QFVESTAIV
-2096 VTKSSIGKLS
+2096 RTKSSIGEMHDGEVKIL
-2106 AGPAEIIPS
+2106 PS

-2204 SAYEGARQWP
+2204 SAYEGARQQP
-2214 DIINNGLKNK
+2214 QIVDNGLKNK

-2232 NADVYKILN
+2232 NADIYKILN

-2256 PKPQQPQYTPGEY
+2256 PKTEQPQYTPGEY

-2544 AVELIPGRP
+2544 AIELIPGRP

-2748 ELNESQIDNT
+2748 ELSESQIDNT
-2758 DESGFV
+2758 DESSVVF
-2764 LYKQKGSSKT
+2764 YKQKGPSKT

-2889 MNYSKWYVEQKEGDG
+2889 MNYSKWYIEQKEGDG

-2912 AINNIRDFI
+2912 AINNIRDFV

-3023 SLYKSKLDILG
+3023 SLYKSGLDILG

-3042 QLGMRELL
+3042 QLGMGEIL

-3351 KGEVYLFPVRQY
+3351 KGEVYLLPVRQY

-3473 VKLETIYDRFAFTK
+3473 VRLETIYDRFAFTK

-3598 FDISHTEDCISKLC
+3598 FDISRTEDYISKLC

-3695 KALDQMNE
+3695 KALDQMSE

-3736 DETYVSF
+3736 DEVFVSF

-3760 EHFFSKPVSEQRRL
+3760 EHFFSKPISEQRRL

-3787 QNLVD
+3787 QNLAD

-3862 LISGHEVERL
+3862 LISVHEVERL

-3892 RTIDELKRLGGMVST
+3892 RTVDELKRLGGMVST

-3921 YQKGVYVSAEVNNE
+3921 YQKGVYVSAEVDNE

-3955 QTAYSMLCDKYIEKK
+3955 QTAYSMLCDEYIEKK

-3985 SRRRHDLEQDARNS
+3985 SRRKYNLEQKARNE
-3999 VDNQLERMS
+3999 VDSQLERMS

-4044 KLDGIDVADGG
+4044 KLDGIDVADGC
-4055 AYMTDE
+4055 AYITDE

-4105 VIGTQKYTA
+4105 VIGAQKYTA

-4394 ERSDGGIVGDNN
+4394 ERSDGGIVEDNN

-4461 KDGNIKVDKDGN
+4461 KDGNIKVDKYGN

-4485 SFEDARQW
+4485 SFEEARQW

-4556 FLSGLNYKTEGFEN
+4556 FLSGLNYKTEGVEN

-4579 VKEPELTE
+4579 VKESELTE
-4587 EHRLQNKII
+4587 EHQLQNKII

-4628 AKSVLKDIEGSGK
+4628 AKSVFKDIEGSGK
-4641 SKTESP
+4641 SKTETP

-4654 RQTASKNDYI
+4654 RQTALKNDYI
-4664 TGKVGI
+4664 TGKIGI

-4690 RESQSSLL
+4690 RESPSSLL

-4749 TNLLLRTGWGGN
+4749 TNLLLRTGWGRN

-4783 QYMQQNGSKYSRQ
+4783 QYMQQNGSTYSRQ
-4796 QQSIKDIAEQYFGKD
+4796 QQSIKDVAEQYFGKD

-5097 LKVLSA
+5097 LKVLTA

-5164 RVEYSPKDAVLGE
+5164 QVEYSPKDAVLGE

-5260 KSGYAN
+5260 KSGYAD
-5266 FINRKLEQL
+5266 FINRKLVQL
-5275 TSYIPTVDL
+5275 NSIPTVDL

-5320 KMNNVNG
+5320 KMKIING
-5327 NKQTLSAYPTILAA
+5327 NKQTQSAYPTILAA
-5341 LKKNDDGMYE
+5341 LKKNDEGMYE

-5419 DDSTPS
+5419 NDSTPS

-5430 VNQGALRAFVESA
+5430 VDQGALRIFVESA

-5475 AAAITDDDQAQPVNT
+5475 AAAITDDYQAQPVNT

-5495 TANNTTVNPG
+5495 TAN
-5505 TAQFYSGGAVGSDTE
+5505 
-5520 WGNVAQKYGFNI
+5520 
-5532 THYTVND
+5532 
-5539 YDKLSR
+5539 
-5545 DDKESIEKQYKEVV
+5545 
-5559 ERLQRKQLSADS
+5559 
-5571 YSGKLVR
+5571 
-5578 RDMLQANSADSI
+5578 
-5590 LAIGR
+5590 
-5595 LGKNGHVDGGTA
+5595 
-5607 YATERGIIR
+5607 
-5616 GIPVYLFDQNDNHW
+5616 
-5630 KTYNGEKFVDCE
+5630 
-5642 QPSLT
+5642 
-5647 QHAALIGTRQITDTG
+5647 
-5662 KRAIQNVFETW
+5662 
-5673 QTTNKTQ
+5673 KTQ

-5686 DKPGTTQPQTS
+5686 T
-5697 TPTSADSS
+5697 DSS

-5720 GFTVYGIDKNDIER
+5720 GFTVCDTNGNVDENNFEIEGVQFFQKKHYLNSTYKSKLNSFKQAILSNKYTQAGVDFLKVDDLYILFEHASHSETIDSIEKGSAVFGLIDVFDSEDNIDYAEISRLMSINYQHTHDEQYILNSIKRAGIRITDNIR
-5734 NEDYQFAIE
+5734 NQVNSAFYKSSVQFAIE
-5743 RPNAIATADNTSGT
+5743 P
-5757 NSDTMSIS
+5757 
-5765 RSRLINTIAITH
+5765 
-5777 RQLKQTPKKVNN
+5777 V
-5789 TRYSADNIYYQLRKA
+5789 
-5804 LPKEIAGD
+5804 
-5812 IIKFYN
+5812 
-5818 EEKDRESFLDRV
+5818 
-5830 EFYINNELKQSVLP
+5830 
-5844 KAIAAAKN
+5844 
-5852 RQLGFSTRYDA
+5852 
-5863 RNITAQLFGA
+5863 
-5873 LKSGKI
+5873 
-5879 TGNVETD
+5879 
-5886 TAAIG
+5886 
-5891 RYQTW
+5891 
-5896 MAQQLFPAI
+5896 
-5905 YYKGWSKQRYG
+5905 
-5916 YYAKSFSDISKK
+5916 
-5928 IQVMVRLYN
+5928 
-5937 NARMG
+5937 
-5942 NINHIYKLEAVLEGL
+5942 
-5957 KNHKFKQHL
+5957 
-5966 IEYITAV
+5966 
-5973 DRTTQ
+5973 
-5978 RNNPNAK
+5978 
-5985 RSKVRDKV
+5985 
-5993 FNLSPLV
+5993 
-6000 LTFKDKQKR
+6000 
-6009 SLKEVLSDIKQR
+6009 
-6021 TSVYDDIIDTILS
+6021 
-6034 KMRGDTTIQLNS
+6034 
-6046 HNRPLNVLGSTISYP
+6046 
-6061 HKPSISIVRLTT
+6061 
-6073 TNKDEFELINTIIH
+6073 
-6087 ETIHVITLQY
+6087 
-6097 LYDNPRTAALLDE
+6097 
-6110 YAKYLRFK
+6110 
-6118 EGLEDG
+6118 
-6124 GWYGNKNAKEMIAE
+6124 
-6138 FFSNAEYRE
+6138 
-6147 WLKTVPAPKLKMSM
+6147 
-6161 FDKIVDFIA
+6161 
-6170 RIFTGKSKT
+6170 
-6179 AYEQLKPTFDYILDE
+6179 
-6194 ALSSTT
+6194 
-6200 VSEFTDFFDELI
+6200 
-6212 QSNNKEYYNL
+6212 
-6222 VEPISTET
+6222 STET

-6235 RLQTILDE
+6235 RLQAILDK

-6255 NGRPSNLP
+6255 NGKPSNLP

-6281 WQNDPENASK
+6281 WQNDPKNASK
-6291 VVDENGEPRIVYHG
+6291 VVDENGEPLVVYHNTPFKF
-6305 SNQYGFDV
+6305 SV
-6313 FDPSHSDDKI
+6313 FDMDHESRILPGMSEPFGHVGTQET
-6323 SLFASSSKWIA
+6323 A
-6334 STYTNF
+6334 
-6340 KPLENTLVRKAL
+6340 NTI
-6352 LKGNAI
+6352 KG
-6358 DLIKN
+6358 DQ
-6363 EDWKSLEKL
+6363 
-6372 INSIINNTLPRP
+6372 
-6384 EKYGPP
+6384 
-6390 LPYGGSKKALDE
+6390 
-6402 VLAIQ
+6402 LA
-6407 KELDNPNLTEEER
+6407 
-6420 YSLLA
+6420 
-6425 DLTKAEDKYYYSGNY
+6425 
-6440 TFKVKTEDSS
+6440 
-6450 RGKTRIKISID
+6450 
-6461 DSYSKEFSSNYTEE
+6461 
-6475 GVIFRGSPKELIDS
+6475 
-6489 LTFETKVYDLF
+6489 LF
-6500 LNIKNPLILDDQ
+6500 LNARNPLYTDDFVHETASYMLSELYKQ
-6512 FNEYGHANNWNNLDF
+6512 GII
-6527 SPAAKDVQ
+6527 SR
-6535 NTNFWGEKIPGTHKQ
+6535 EKYSSLRGISNSELRKLMLSLG
-6550 TKTRDVAAY
+6550 
-6559 AKENNYDGVIFKR
+6559 YDGTKYENKAEGGGIS
-6572 IADRGAYPGYQSLNP
+6572 Y
-6587 ITDYDSLYA
+6587 
-6596 DMHIGED
+6596 
-6603 SFNAT
+6603 SFI
-6608 NKLES
+6608 S
-6613 DIIIAFNSNQ
+6613 PNQ
-6623 VKSAGGENTGFS
+6623 IKSADGENTTFS

-6648 GVVYGYVDNHGSIYF
+6648 GVVYGYVDDAGIIHL

-6678 HIWDRVVASKNP
+6678 HIWDRVVALKNP

-6700 KQFNG
+6700 KQFDG

-6784 WSKEDIEALTLK
+6784 WSYADIETLTLK

-6804 DFVTSNAEVAYNES
+6804 DFITSNAEVAYNES
-6818 DAPLSTAEKLRL
+6818 DAHLPLWNKLHITGF
-6830 VGLVKHDYEGDID
+6830 VEHDNDIELSD
-6843 VDEEVQRAIDK
+6843 DVQRAIDK
-6854 LNAISPNEQQYIT
+6854 IKAISPNEEQYIT

-6872 KSVINGVS
+6872 ETFITGVS
-6880 LIDAINIAAK
+6880 LIDAINIAT
-6890 IYNSENILGTISN
+6890 NIFNADNYLEVSD
-6903 KSLREKIQQIDD
+6903 KVVREKISRILYSYD
-6915 EQLRERLYN
+6915 REALFN
-6924 ISDLGVPNEVM
+6924 LLSFGTVPNSILLM
-6935 FMIVDYISYND
+6935 LADYMNYDD
-6946 ARGIVANYICD
+6946 ARGLVAHYIGFELQKRCQKKS
-6957 FLENVDDD
+6957 
-6965 TPYDD
+6965 YDD
-6970 IAVPIIESIDVK
+6970 VAIPIIKSIDVK

>member
-89 KSRQEIEEEA
+89 KSRQEIEEEG

-213 RMSQKERNKTL
+213 RMSQEERNKTL

-479 VIVNDRNANNLKV
+479 VIVNDRSANNLKV
-492 NALRD
+492 DALRD

-511 DAVINTA
+511 DAVIDTA

-538 RNVVAGSMK
+538 RNVVAGSIK

-560 AGKRVGSQFATASP
+560 TGKKVGSWSATASP
-574 LTGAGA
+574 LTGGVTS
-580 GLISGSIAYGASRFA
+580 LISGSIAYGASRFA
-595 SSKVAKRLAATT
+595 SSKLAKRLAATT
-607 MAERLTK
+607 MAERFTK

-865 KAAKDQGI
+865 KAAKDQDI

-907 NEQLSEIDSRI
+907 NEQLSEIDNRI

-930 NAKLAELGVDPS
+930 NAKLAERDPFNVDPVVTGQL
-942 AMNESQERAAK
+942 AAVRAAK

-1061 NKDSVRTRDDVQRL
+1061 NEDSVRTRDDVQRL

-1160 AKMDEENGWSPLII
+1160 AKMDEENGWSPLMI

-1209 KNGYLYDYSDKHEV
+1209 KDGYLYDYSDKHEV

-1285 QPTDTTAPE
+1285 HPTDTTAPE
-1294 DKSNTGGKQQA
+1294 DNSNTGGKQQA

-1362 QYTPAGSGTLLSSSE
+1362 QYTPAGSGTQLSSSE

-1384 TFDALDNKL
+1384 TFDALENKL

-1411 DVVSAMD
+1411 DVVSTMD

-1464 VQELSKFT
+1464 AQELSKFT

-1500 RTYITEHPV
+1500 RTYITEHPI
-1509 FNNLENNAEWQAVIT
+1509 FNNLENNAEWQVVIT
-1524 DLAHIVIQKSFGPSV
+1524 DLTHIVIQKSVGPSV

-1544 VDEISRFM
+1544 VDDISRFM
-1552 FGHIEGMI
+1552 FGDPNARNVLHNI
-1560 TLDYINMHADNK
+1560 YSNVNNK
-1572 DQYEQDV
+1572 DQYESNIKD
-1579 EYGIGVVKSILN
+1579 GVDIIKSILN

-1603 IRNLVIELA
+1603 IRKLVIELA
-1612 GLLKQFDDLGWTL
+1612 GLKKQFDDLGWTL
-1625 ITNAYTWHAKFPG
+1625 VTNAYTWHAEFPG
-1638 VGRVAGETDMIGIDR
+1638 VGRVAGETDMIGVDQ

-1704 VVDNI
+1704 VINDI

-1736 FFYQTNKTYGQV
+1736 FFYQTNKTFGQV

-1782 VVSYSYDVTNN
+1782 VVNYSYDVTNN
-1793 GFNIYDLSVSNFV
+1793 SFNIYDLSVSNFV

-1866 AGRYDYVSDP
+1866 ADRYDYVSDP

-1904 WLQPSDESLL
+1904 QLQPADESLL
-1914 TVNTLEYVKNLKS
+1914 TVNILEYVKNLKS

-2008 GKKGVYYTGFVNNG
+2008 GKKDVYYTGFVNNG
-2022 TKNENG
+2022 TEKKAG

-2038 ARDGGF
+2038 ARDGRF

-2052 LPPEY
+2052 LPSEY
-2057 TFGQWIIDK
+2057 TFGQWIIDE

-2185 DFVKHLVNEL
+2185 DFVKRLVNEL

-2256 PKPQQPQYTPGEY
+2256 PKPEQPQYTPGEY

-2480 NKQPAVIPVTVQKKS
+2480 DKQPAVIPVTIQKKS

-2510 TDILNGKT
+2510 TDMLNGKT

-2523 RALASLLMP
+2523 RTLASLLMP

-2544 AVELIPGRP
+2544 AIELIPGRP
-2553 GVVRIRMRQ
+2553 GVIRIRMRQ

-2606 LGSNKDNTLPIKAI
+2606 LGSNKDSTLPIKAI

-2741 PDNDSNE
+2741 PDNDSDE
-2748 ELNESQIDNT
+2748 GLSESQIDNA
-2758 DESGFV
+2758 DESSVVF
-2764 LYKQKGSSKT
+2764 YKQKGPSKT

-2889 MNYSKWYVEQKEGDG
+2889 MNYSKWYIEQKEGDG

-2912 AINNIRDFI
+2912 AINNIRDFV

-3023 SLYKSKLDILG
+3023 SLYKSGLDILG

-3042 QLGMRELL
+3042 QLGMGEIL

-3270 EYSLQWSA
+3270 EYSLRWSA

-3473 VKLETIYDRFAFTK
+3473 VRLETIYDRFAFTK

-3642 YLKMYAPNGTIL
+3642 YLKMHAPNGTIL

-3760 EHFFSKPVSEQRRL
+3760 EHFFSKPISEQRRL

-3892 RTIDELKRLGGMVST
+3892 RTVDELKRLGGMVST

-3921 YQKGVYVSAEVNNE
+3921 YQKGVYVSAEVDNE
-3935 MIESPQVEYMR
+3935 MIESPQVEYMK

-3955 QTAYSMLCDKYIEKK
+3955 QTAYSMLCDEYIEKK

-3985 SRRRHDLEQDARNS
+3985 SMRRHDLEQDARNS

-4022 IIAVIKKK
+4022 IIAIIKKK

-4044 KLDGIDVADGG
+4044 KLDGIDIADGG
-4055 AYMTDE
+4055 AYITDE

-4261 MNSMNRLSDIGMQNV
+4261 MNSMNRLSDIGMWNI

-4340 SGYRLSMPVDAVQS
+4340 SGYRSSMPIDAVQS

-4406 VTLYNGKRLQMINK
+4406 VTLYNGKRLQMINE

-4448 ELTKD
+4448 ELKD

-4485 SFEDARQW
+4485 SFEEARQW

-4501 EEAKANILA
+4501 EKAKANILA

-4579 VKEPELTE
+4579 VKESELTE

-4698 STLGLS
+4698 NTLGLS

-4783 QYMQQNGSKYSRQ
+4783 QYMQQNGSTYSRQ
-4796 QQSIKDIAEQYFGKD
+4796 QQSIKDVAEQYFGKD

-4971 GGQFMSSTTGFIQ
+4971 GGQFMSSTPGFIQ

-5097 LKVLSA
+5097 LKVLTA

-5151 QGNLLLEMLIPGK
+5151 HGNLLLEMLIHGK

-5260 KSGYAN
+5260 KSGYAD
-5266 FINRKLEQL
+5266 FINRKLVQL
-5275 TSYIPTVDL
+5275 NSIPAVDL

-5320 KMNNVNG
+5320 KMNSVNG

-5341 LKKNDDGMYE
+5341 LKKNDEGMYE

-5419 DDSTPS
+5419 NDSTPS

-5430 VNQGALRAFVESA
+5430 VDQGALRAFVESA

-5495 TANNTTVNPG
+5495 TAN
-5505 TAQFYSGGAVGSDTE
+5505 
-5520 WGNVAQKYGFNI
+5520 
-5532 THYTVND
+5532 
-5539 YDKLSR
+5539 
-5545 DDKESIEKQYKEVV
+5545 
-5559 ERLQRKQLSADS
+5559 
-5571 YSGKLVR
+5571 
-5578 RDMLQANSADSI
+5578 
-5590 LAIGR
+5590 
-5595 LGKNGHVDGGTA
+5595 
-5607 YATERGIIR
+5607 
-5616 GIPVYLFDQNDNHW
+5616 
-5630 KTYNGEKFVDCE
+5630 
-5642 QPSLT
+5642 
-5647 QHAALIGTRQITDTG
+5647 
-5662 KRAIQNVFETW
+5662 
-5673 QTTNKTQ
+5673 KTQ

-5697 TPTSADSS
+5697 TPTSTDSS

-5765 RSRLINTIAITH
+5765 RSRLINTIASTH

-5886 TAAIG
+5886 TAVIG

-5896 MAQQLFPAI
+5896 IAQQLFPAI
-5905 YYKGWSKQRYG
+5905 YQKGWSKQRYG

-5993 FNLSPLV
+5993 SNLSPLV

-6046 HNRPLNVLGSTISYP
+6046 HNRPLNVLGSTIPYP

-6212 QSNNKEYYNL
+6212 QSNNKEYHNL

-6255 NGRPSNLP
+6255 
-6263 ERLYAQVRTK
+6263 
-6273 EFKDWFGD
+6273 
-6281 WQNDPENASK
+6281 
-6291 VVDENGEPRIVYHG
+6291 I
-6305 SNQYGFDV
+6305 
-6313 FDPSHSDDKI
+6313 
-6323 SLFASSSKWIA
+6323 
-6334 STYTNF
+6334 
-6340 KPLENTLVRKAL
+6340 
-6352 LKGNAI
+6352 
-6358 DLIKN
+6358 
-6363 EDWKSLEKL
+6363 
-6372 INSIINNTLPRP
+6372 
-6384 EKYGPP
+6384 
-6390 LPYGGSKKALDE
+6390 
-6402 VLAIQ
+6402 
-6407 KELDNPNLTEEER
+6407 
-6420 YSLLA
+6420 
-6425 DLTKAEDKYYYSGNY
+6425 
-6440 TFKVKTEDSS
+6440 
-6450 RGKTRIKISID
+6450 
-6461 DSYSKEFSSNYTEE
+6461 
-6475 GVIFRGSPKELIDS
+6475 
-6489 LTFETKVYDLF
+6489 
-6500 LNIKNPLILDDQ
+6500 
-6512 FNEYGHANNWNNLDF
+6512 
-6527 SPAAKDVQ
+6527 
-6535 NTNFWGEKIPGTHKQ
+6535 
-6550 TKTRDVAAY
+6550 
-6559 AKENNYDGVIFKR
+6559 
-6572 IADRGAYPGYQSLNP
+6572 
-6587 ITDYDSLYA
+6587 
-6596 DMHIGED
+6596 
-6603 SFNAT
+6603 
-6608 NKLES
+6608 
-6613 DIIIAFNSNQ
+6613 
-6623 VKSAGGENTGFS
+6623 
-6635 KTNNNIHF
+6635 

-6648 GVVYGYVDNHGSIYF
+6648 GVVYGYVDNHGNIHL
-6663 DKNKIKPEHPIHEYT
+6663 DKNKIRPEHPIHEYT

-6736 EVHARLVGEGGA
+6736 EVHARLVGEGSA

-6784 WSKEDIEALTLK
+6784 WSYADIETLTLK

-6924 ISDLGVPNEVM
+6924 ISDLGVSNEVM
-6935 FMIVDYISYND
+6935 FMIADYISYND
-6946 ARGIVANYICD
+6946 ARGIVANHICD
-6957 FLENVDDD
+6957 FLENIDDD

>member
-31 NELGKYEQQSRSKA
+31 NELGRYEQQSRSKA
-45 IDYMM
+45 IEYMM

-66 EQQEETDRRN
+66 EQQEEIDRKN
-76 RVEQRKKDIPDAL
+76 RVEQRKKDTPDAL
-89 KSRQEIEEEA
+89 KSRYEIEEEA

-129 ARGEIARQEIQ
+129 ARGEIARQEIE

-164 QADNQIGMMQR
+164 QADNQIGTMQR

-196 SSLHA
+196 NSLHA

-213 RMSQKERNKTL
+213 KMSQEERNKAL

-243 LGNSRKSLDALLLNG
+243 LGNSRKALDALLLNG

-303 AKLKRAM
+303 PTLKRSM
-310 LNSALNVAKNRRALL
+310 LNSALKVAKNRKSLL

-330 INRDDANA
+330 INRDDANL

-399 GGTSLLVGTPVV
+399 GGTSLLVGAPVV

-492 NALRD
+492 DALRD
-497 AEALFKRDMVATGT
+497 AETLFKRDMVATGT
-511 DAVINTA
+511 DAVIETA

-547 SQAAREAWQTALK
+547 SQAAREAWETALK
-560 AGKRVGSQFATASP
+560 TGKKVGGQFATASP

-595 SSKVAKRLAATT
+595 SSKLAKKLAATT
-607 MAERLTK
+607 MAERFTK
-614 LGQNTADVVRR
+614 LGERTADVVRR

-640 VGAKPAALGA
+640 VGAKPTALGA
-650 KYFNQYFGK
+650 KYFREYLGK
-659 NTLIGK
+659 NTLYGQ
-665 TNRSFGRELFGRL
+665 TNRSFGRELLGRL
-678 NTAALSEGIE
+678 HMSALSEGIE

-703 LDENQSLWDAVL
+703 LDENQSLWSAVL

-735 LGMLQIKDQDRL
+735 LGILQIKDQDRL

-805 SKGWFSA
+805 SKGWFKA

-930 NAKLAELGVDPS
+930 NAKLTERDPFNVDPVVTGQL
-942 AMNESQERAAK
+942 AAVRAAK

-1005 VEGYVEERPV
+1005 IEGYVEERPV
-1015 FDEDGNVT
+1015 FDEDGNIT
-1023 EEKTQV
+1023 EEKTQIK
-1029 RHPGINDYLHEL
+1029 HPGINDYLHEL

-1160 AKMDEENGWSPLII
+1160 AKMDEENGWSPLIV

-1189 VKLDEDGVPVNP
+1189 VKLDEDGVPINP

-1232 DSNSGHTY
+1232 DSNAGHTY

-1285 QPTDTTAPE
+1285 RPTDTTTPE
-1294 DKSNTGGKQQA
+1294 DKGSTDDKQQ
-1305 TGEQKPAGEQKPD
+1305 PAGEQKPD
-1318 DKQKP
+1318 DKQ
-1323 AEGQQQESQAGAGQ
+1323 
-1337 GQESQPAQNP
+1337 GQESQPSTEQGQESKP
-1347 QQKPESQPT
+1347 TQESQQKPETQPD
-1356 QKQPEQ
+1356 QNQPEQ
-1362 QYTPAGSGTLLSSSE
+1362 QYTPAGSGTQLSSSE

-1384 TFDALDNKL
+1384 TFDALDNKR
-1393 KDDEAR
+1393 KDDKAR

-1451 KEDYSIIQSRERV
+1451 READSIIQSRERV
-1464 VQELSKFT
+1464 VQELSKLT
-1472 TKAEVIKWID
+1472 TKVDVVKWIN
-1482 EKLKS
+1482 EKLKDES
-1487 EFKKS
+1487 LKKS

-1500 RTYITEHPV
+1500 RTYITEHPI

-1524 DLAHIVIQKSFGPSV
+1524 DIAHIVVQKSFGPSV

-1552 FGHIEGMI
+1552 FGHFEGMEALEYI
-1560 TLDYINMHADNK
+1560 TMLSDNK
-1572 DQYEQDV
+1572 DEYEQNVKYAID
-1579 EYGIGVVKSILN
+1579 IVKSVLDD
-1591 NIGAS
+1591 IGAS
-1596 QSMSDEQ
+1596 QAMSDEQ
-1603 IRNLVIELA
+1603 VRNLVIELA
-1612 GLLKQFDDLGWTL
+1612 GLLKQFTDLGWQL
-1625 ITNAYTWHAKFPG
+1625 NTNAYTWHAEFPG
-1638 VGRVAGETDMIGIDR
+1638 VGRVAGETDMIGVDQ
-1653 DGKIHIIDFKTSKY
+1653 DGKIHIIDFKTSMHP
-1667 SFAETRGVSS
+1667 FAKTRGVNS
-1677 LLTDRFKSE
+1677 TITGQFESE
-1686 LNKLTIDDVKNNT
+1686 LSKLTADDVKNNT
-1699 PAARK
+1699 PAALNVLKSIRD
-1704 VVDNI
+1704 V
-1709 NKQADG
+1709 ADG
-1715 GYGAEL
+1715 RFGVEL
-1721 DVVDGKIVVVRKDSG
+1721 DVVDGKVVVVCEYSG
-1736 FFYQTNKTYGQV
+1736 FFYLANKIRGQV
-1748 QTPFENYTNQQT
+1748 QSPFENYTNQQT

-1782 VVSYSYDVTNN
+1782 VVHYEYQVTND
-1793 GFNIYDLSVSNFV
+1793 GYDIYDLSVSNFV

-1819 EMQRLYTTQPDT
+1819 EMQRLYTTQPNT

-1843 LEIDTQYNT
+1843 LEIDTQYST
-1852 LKQYLSELSTYEDY
+1852 LEQYLSELSTYDDY
-1866 AGRYDYVSDP
+1866 ADRYNYISDT
-1876 RINSDVEYLDKYV
+1876 RLKSLDNYI
-1889 KALNKL
+1889 KALKKL
-1895 VENIANFNK
+1895 VEDISRFNK
-1904 WLQPSDESLL
+1904 ESQLTDESSL
-1914 TVNTLEYVKNLKS
+1914 TVNTLDYAKSLKS
-1927 RIDKAV
+1927 RIDTAMKYYSMLDNV
-1933 KQYNALNDARNNI
+1933 RNSI
-1946 SNIEAEY
+1946 SNLEAEY

-1962 YINSQQYIQD
+1962 YVNSQQYIQD

-1983 GEQDPSDSQAAN
+1983 GEQDASDSQAAN

-2044 IGGIATLE
+2044 IGGVATLE
-2052 LPPEY
+2052 LPSEY
-2057 TFGQWIIDK
+2057 TFGQWIIDQ

-2074 VGVKSYVSKTKDG
+2074 VGVKSYVSKTEDG
-2087 QLVASTAMV
+2087 RLVASTAMV
-2096 VTKSSIGKLS
+2096 VTKSSIGKLNT
-2106 AGPAEIIPS
+2106 GPAEIIPS

-2139 SKLRS
+2139 SRLRS

-2195 GQDVVPYLK
+2195 GQDVIPYLK

-2241 TPTQPVQD
+2241 APTQPVQE

-2256 PKPQQPQYTPGEY
+2256 PKPEQPQYTPGEY

-2274 KGDLKTNPSPSLD
+2274 KGDLKTNPSPSLY
-2287 YEFFYKNQNKE
+2287 YEFFYKNANKE
-2298 LAQLLNAPDFITH
+2298 LAQLLNSPDFITN
-2311 AVVEISSVERHAGAQ
+2311 AVVEISSTERYEGAQ
-2326 SARHTNPSLFAHI
+2326 SARHANPSLFAHI

-2353 YQAFV
+2353 WQALV
-2358 KGKPR
+2358 KGKQR
-2363 TLSQNGQNLYNR
+2363 TISQNGQNLYNR

-2393 RTNGRIVVKEGVLR
+2393 RTNGRIIVKEGTLR
-2407 PLTDPDAQLLAGTN
+2407 PLTDPDAQLLAGTS
-2421 LYKIEMSNASNDFG
+2421 LYTIEMSNASNDFG

-2454 FRYNNPNHAPERGTL
+2454 FRYNNPDHAPERGTL

-2502 FLISVLSN
+2502 FLISVLAN
-2510 TDILNGKT
+2510 TETLNGKT

-2544 AVELIPGRP
+2544 AIELIPGRP
-2553 GVVRIRMRQ
+2553 GVIRIRMRQ
-2562 DLAANNQLGYA
+2562 DLATNNQLGYA

-2580 DAGKTNFRSVMKTLT
+2580 DAGKTHFRSVMKTLT

-2606 LGSNKDNTLPIKAI
+2606 LGSNKDSTLPIKAI

-2640 FDMSDFKAVD
+2640 FDISDFKAVD
-2650 DYSGLSGLGW
+2650 VYSGLSGLGW
-2660 YVKHGVFL
+2660 YIKHGVFL

-2681 TDISTVDPNQA
+2681 TDISTVDPSAA

-2700 PIQPDVQ
+2700 PVQPDVQ

-2720 KPDPGINPDDYTTNQ
+2720 KPDPGINPDDYTSNE

-2741 PDNDSNE
+2741 PDGESSASQVDDADS
-2748 ELNESQIDNT
+2748 
-2758 DESGFV
+2758 SGFV
-2764 LYKQKGSSKT
+2764 LYRQKSPNKT
-2774 HISKAKAQRRI
+2774 RITKAKAQRRI

-2799 RKNLISNAMR
+2799 RKNLVSNAMR

-2868 KDDAIRKNAIR
+2868 KDDAVRKNAIR

-2889 MNYSKWYVEQKEGDG
+2889 MNYSKWYVEHKEGDG

-2912 AINNIRDFI
+2912 AINNIRDFV

-2928 DRNLNNLYA
+2928 DKNLNSLYA

-2954 QRFNDLFGGL
+2954 QRFNDIFGGL

-2976 ISDDMFDNLMETAK
+2976 ISDDMFDNLMDTAK

-3014 KETFEKGVE
+3014 KETFEKGIE
-3023 SLYKSKLDILG
+3023 SLYKSGLDVLG

-3042 QLGMRELL
+3042 QLGMREIL
-3050 EKFDAVELRRDMASR
+3050 EKFDAFELRRDMASR

-3078 RDSRDA
+3078 DDSRAA

-3112 SRVKFFFS
+3112 SRVKFFFA

-3132 KGKLVYKDGLV
+3132 KGKLVYKDGQV

-3158 YVPMNIAY
+3158 YVPMNVAY

-3191 SNGLFYVAYTKLK
+3191 SNGLFYVAYVKLK
-3204 ALKQK
+3204 ALKKK
-3209 VDKGDA
+3209 VDDGDA

-3244 ELAKS
+3244 QLAKS

-3270 EYSLQWSA
+3270 EYSLQWSSL
-3278 QLANGGTDLVSI
+3278 LANGGTDLISI

-3302 RNASTMFT
+3302 SNASTMFT
-3310 SIADMIDSNK
+3310 SIADMFDSNK

-3351 KGEVYLFPVRQY
+3351 KGQIYLFPVRQY
-3363 NAKKSKEA
+3363 NAKKSKES

-3439 DSPTSFLQFLR
+3439 DSPTSFLNFLR
-3450 DISKNGKLNVDD
+3450 DISKNGQLNVDD
-3462 NMAYSLRGSGK
+3462 NVAYHLKGSGR
-3473 VKLETIYDRFAFTK
+3473 VRLETIYDRFAFTK

-3567 DQLSNNPNLRIG
+3567 DQLANNPNLRIG

-3598 FDISHTEDCISKLC
+3598 FEISHTEDCISKLC

-3678 LFMSYA
+3678 QFINYA
-3684 YSEYQSVKDAE
+3684 YSEYQAVKDAE
-3695 KALDQMNE
+3695 KALDQMKK
-3703 DGTKST
+3703 DGTKDT

-3730 ELDNNG
+3730 EFDNNG
-3736 DETYVSF
+3736 DEVFVSF

-3760 EHFFSKPVSEQRRL
+3760 EHFFSKPISEQRRL
-3774 IARNLDHNTRNEI
+3774 IARNLDHNTRDEI
-3787 QNLVD
+3787 QNLAD
-3792 LGLIDVIGFDNKKN
+3792 LGLIDVIGFDNNKN

-3814 NNSAIEGIYS
+3814 NNGAIEGIYS

-3852 AYINDLSNKA
+3852 SYINDLANKA
-3862 LISGHEVERL
+3862 LMSGHEVERL

-3879 YKWKYDDDGNLID
+3879 YKWKYDEDGNLID
-3892 RTIDELKRLGGMVST
+3892 RTVDELKRLGGMVST

-3914 LVGLPDR
+3914 LVGLPER
-3921 YQKGVYVSAEVNNE
+3921 YQKGTYVSTEVDNE

-3955 QTAYSMLCDKYIEKK
+3955 QTAYSMLCDEYIEKE

-3985 SRRRHDLEQDARNS
+3985 SRRKYNLEQKARDK
-3999 VDNQLERMS
+3999 VDSQLERMS

-4055 AYMTDE
+4055 AYITDE

-4114 FGRRRDPKTGIMIT
+4114 FGRRRDPKTGIMVT

-4145 RTANIFHAMKKQG
+4145 RTANIFHAMKQQG

-4179 WDDYSSVEGDEK
+4179 WSDYSNVEEDGK

-4261 MNSMNRLSDIGMQNV
+4261 MNSMNRLSDIGMQNI

-4286 GQIIDGD
+4286 GQIVDGD
-4293 GKVIDDG
+4293 GNVIKG
-4300 NLSRVVIDQK
+4300 NDLSRVVIDQK
-4310 KFIETVLDMIKSD
+4310 KFIETILDMIKSD

-4340 SGYRLSMPVDAVQS
+4340 TGYRLALPIDAVQS

-4406 VTLYNGKRLQMINK
+4406 VTLYNGERLQMINK

-4448 ELTKD
+4448 ELKD
-4453 GAKIPLKD
+4453 GKKIPLKD
-4461 KDGNIKVDKDGN
+4461 KDGNIKTDKDGN

-4485 SFEDARQW
+4485 SFEEARQW

-4501 EEAKANILA
+4501 EKAKANILA

-4556 FLSGLNYKTEGFEN
+4556 FLSGLNYKTEGVEN
-4570 IYGYVEQRL
+4570 LYGYVEQRL
-4579 VKEPELTE
+4579 VKESELSE
-4587 EHRLQNKII
+4587 EHQLQNKII

-4620 SIDNDTDL
+4620 SIDNDTEL

-4641 SKTESP
+4641 SKTETP

-4678 NQILTMIYHISF
+4678 NQILTMIYHVSF

-4783 QYMQQNGSKYSRQ
+4783 QYMQQNGSMYSRQ
-4796 QQSIKDIAEQYFGKD
+4796 QQSIEDVAEQYFKKD

-4818 LDDALSLIDTG
+4818 LEEALGIIESG
-4829 DKESIQAINEAIK
+4829 DKDSIQAMNEAIK
-4842 KLFESEQF
+4842 KLFESDQF

-4856 YAQGNDIADQ
+4856 YAQGNDVADQ
-4866 KGLKS
+4866 NALKS

-4918 DELFEFATDED
+4918 DELFEFATDND

-4962 AISLTKVIL
+4962 AISLTKVVL
-4971 GGQFMSSTTGFIQ
+4971 GQQFMSSTTGFIQ

-5013 IKSQFFNDYV
+5013 IKSEFFNDYA

-5030 RYMHDLVNSSS
+5030 RYMHDLVNSST
-5041 EDLEFSYDAST
+5041 EDLEFSYDSST
-5052 NSMSITG
+5052 NSMKITG

-5073 LWYKDKDGNLQQYIP
+5073 LWYKGQDGNLQQYVP
-5088 RDKNGNALP
+5088 RDKNGNAIP

-5103 KDDKIQLNISINGNF
+5103 KDDKIQLNVSINGNF
-5118 NGVCRLLGG
+5118 TGVCRLLGG

-5137 LKPMIYHNSDYSDL
+5137 LKPMIYHNSDYADL
-5151 QGNLLLEMLIPGK
+5151 KGNLLLEMLIPGK
-5164 RVEYSPKDAVLGE
+5164 RVEYSSKDAVLGE

-5217 KQPQVAEYIRN
+5217 KQPEVAEYIRN

-5245 GFTKMFKYVPASWRK
+5245 GFAKMFKYVPASWRK

-5275 TSYIPTVDL
+5275 NSYIPTVDL

-5320 KMNNVNG
+5320 KMTHSNG
-5327 NKQTLSAYPTILAA
+5327 SRQTLSAYPTMLAA
-5341 LKKNDDGMYE
+5341 LKKNDEGIYV
-5351 PSIAV
+5351 PSISITDA
-5356 ESSPK
+5356 PK
-5361 FIKIPRSYNHYDSQ
+5361 FIKLPRSYNHYDSQ

-5388 HDSGI
+5388 YNGGI
-5393 MYPVY
+5393 QYPVY
-5398 VLVQPKGTKV
+5398 TLVQPKGTKV

-5419 DDSTPS
+5419 NDSTPS

-5430 VNQGALRAFVESA
+5430 VDQNALRNFVESA

-5448 LPAIKK
+5448 LPVIKQ
-5454 NFGDEYAAILNDLRT
+5454 NFGDEYAKILNDLRT
-5469 EQTGGV
+5469 EQVGGI
-5475 AAAITDDDQAQPVNT
+5475 AAAITDDDQAQQTSTPSNT

-5495 TANNTTVNPG
+5495 TAN
-5505 TAQFYSGGAVGSDTE
+5505 
-5520 WGNVAQKYGFNI
+5520 
-5532 THYTVND
+5532 
-5539 YDKLSR
+5539 
-5545 DDKESIEKQYKEVV
+5545 
-5559 ERLQRKQLSADS
+5559 
-5571 YSGKLVR
+5571 
-5578 RDMLQANSADSI
+5578 
-5590 LAIGR
+5590 
-5595 LGKNGHVDGGTA
+5595 
-5607 YATERGIIR
+5607 
-5616 GIPVYLFDQNDNHW
+5616 
-5630 KTYNGEKFVDCE
+5630 
-5642 QPSLT
+5642 
-5647 QHAALIGTRQITDTG
+5647 
-5662 KRAIQNVFETW
+5662 
-5673 QTTNKTQ
+5673 KTQ
-5680 QQTQSN
+5680 QQTQPN
-5686 DKPGTTQPQTS
+5686 T
-5697 TPTSADSS
+5697 DSS
-5705 EKSVTEQLVQHLKDS
+5705 EKSVTEQLVQHLEDS
-5720 GFTVYGIDKNDIER
+5720 GFFVENVDETYSETEGDQFFQKKTYLNKAYESELNSFKQAILSNKYAQAGVDFLKVDDLYILFEHASHSETVDSIEKGSAGFGLIAVFDSEDNIDYAEVSRMMSFNYQNTHDEQYILNSIKKAGIRITDDIKDQV
-5734 NEDYQFAIE
+5734 NNGFYKSSAQFAIE
-5743 RPNAIATADNTSGT
+5743 P
-5757 NSDTMSIS
+5757 
-5765 RSRLINTIAITH
+5765 
-5777 RQLKQTPKKVNN
+5777 V
-5789 TRYSADNIYYQLRKA
+5789 SAEIDNI
-5804 LPKEIAGD
+5804 
-5812 IIKFYN
+5812 
-5818 EEKDRESFLDRV
+5818 
-5830 EFYINNELKQSVLP
+5830 
-5844 KAIAAAKN
+5844 
-5852 RQLGFSTRYDA
+5852 
-5863 RNITAQLFGA
+5863 
-5873 LKSGKI
+5873 
-5879 TGNVETD
+5879 
-5886 TAAIG
+5886 
-5891 RYQTW
+5891 
-5896 MAQQLFPAI
+5896 
-5905 YYKGWSKQRYG
+5905 
-5916 YYAKSFSDISKK
+5916 
-5928 IQVMVRLYN
+5928 
-5937 NARMG
+5937 
-5942 NINHIYKLEAVLEGL
+5942 
-5957 KNHKFKQHL
+5957 
-5966 IEYITAV
+5966 
-5973 DRTTQ
+5973 
-5978 RNNPNAK
+5978 
-5985 RSKVRDKV
+5985 
-5993 FNLSPLV
+5993 
-6000 LTFKDKQKR
+6000 
-6009 SLKEVLSDIKQR
+6009 
-6021 TSVYDDIIDTILS
+6021 
-6034 KMRGDTTIQLNS
+6034 
-6046 HNRPLNVLGSTISYP
+6046 
-6061 HKPSISIVRLTT
+6061 
-6073 TNKDEFELINTIIH
+6073 
-6087 ETIHVITLQY
+6087 
-6097 LYDNPRTAALLDE
+6097 
-6110 YAKYLRFK
+6110 
-6118 EGLEDG
+6118 
-6124 GWYGNKNAKEMIAE
+6124 
-6138 FFSNAEYRE
+6138 
-6147 WLKTVPAPKLKMSM
+6147 
-6161 FDKIVDFIA
+6161 
-6170 RIFTGKSKT
+6170 
-6179 AYEQLKPTFDYILDE
+6179 
-6194 ALSSTT
+6194 
-6200 VSEFTDFFDELI
+6200 
-6212 QSNNKEYYNL
+6212 
-6222 VEPISTET
+6222 
-6230 DDYEQ
+6230 EQ
-6235 RLQTILDE
+6235 RLQDILDN
-6243 APRDSKGRLLAP
+6243 APRNSEGKLLAP
-6255 NGRPSNLP
+6255 NDEPSNLP
-6263 ERLYAQVRTK
+6263 ERLYAIVRTK

-6305 SNQYGFDV
+6305 SDQYGFDI

-6352 LKGNAI
+6352 LKGSAI

-6372 INSIINNTLPRP
+6372 INSVINNTLPRP
-6384 EKYGPP
+6384 EKYGFP
-6390 LPYGGSKKALDE
+6390 LPYGGNKKALDE
-6402 VLAIQ
+6402 VLTIQ

-6440 TFKVKTEDSS
+6440 TFKVKKRTSL
-6450 RGKTRIKISID
+6450 RGKTRIEISID
-6461 DSYSKEFSSNYTEE
+6461 DSFSKTFSSHYTEE
-6475 GVIFRGSPKELIDS
+6475 GVIFRGSPEELIDS
-6489 LTFETKVYDLF
+6489 LTFETKVYELF
-6500 LNIKNPLILDDQ
+6500 LNIKNPLILDNQ
-6512 FNEYGHANNWNNLDF
+6512 SNEYGHANNWNNLDF

-6535 NTNFWGEKIPGTHKQ
+6535 NTNLWGEKIPGTHKQ
-6550 TKTRDVAAY
+6550 TKTRDVAVY
-6559 AKENNYDGVIFKR
+6559 AKENNYDGVIFKG
-6572 IADRGAYPGYQSLNP
+6572 IADKGAYPGYQSLNP
-6587 ITDYDSLYA
+6587 ITDNDYLYE

-6603 SFNAT
+6603 SFDAT
-6608 NKLES
+6608 SKFKS

-6623 VKSAGGENTGFS
+6623 VKSAGGENTTFS
-6635 KTNNNIHF
+6635 RTNDNIHY

-6648 GVVYGYVDNHGSIYF
+6648 GVVYGYVDNNGVIHL
-6663 DKNKIKPEHPIHEYT
+6663 DKSKIKPEHPIHEYT
-6678 HIWDRVVASKNP
+6678 HIWDRVVAIKNP
-6690 SLWIRGVELM
+6690 SLWVRGVELM
-6700 KQFNG
+6700 KQFDG

-6716 FYGKKWSNMS
+6716 FYGKRWSNMS

-6736 EVHARLVGEGGA
+6736 EVHARLVGKGGA

-6804 DFVTSNAEVAYNES
+6804 DFVTSNTEVINGIDARSSIS
-6818 DAPLSTAEKLRL
+6818 DKIEM
-6830 VGLVKHDYEGDID
+6830 VGLANYSSGI
-6843 VDEEVQRAIDK
+6843 EVSEDAQRAIDK
-6854 LNAISPNEQQYIT
+6854 IKAISPNEQQYIT

-6872 KSVINGVS
+6872 ESYIPGVS
-6880 LIDAINIAAK
+6880 LIDAINIAANIKSIGRQLNVSDK
-6890 IYNSENILGTISN
+6890 IVHEKISQVVYPLEQKALFDLSSFGTVPNNILLI
-6903 KSLREKIQQIDD
+6903 LA
-6915 EQLRERLYN
+6915 
-6924 ISDLGVPNEVM
+6924 
-6935 FMIVDYISYND
+6935 DYMNH
-6946 ARGIVANYICD
+6946 
-6957 FLENVDDD
+6957 DD
-6965 TPYDD
+6965 TRALVAQYMCHYLIDHCQKKSFN
-6970 IAVPIIESIDVK
+6970 AVVVPIIKSIDVK
-6982 YDDSREQSLFN
+6982 YDDSRQQSQFN

>member
-31 NELGKYEQQSRSKA
+31 NELGRYEQQSRSKA

-76 RVEQRKKDIPDAL
+76 RIEQRKKDIPDAL
-89 KSRQEIEEEA
+89 KSRQEVEEEVN
-99 KSTLPK
+99 STLPK
-105 FGFWKIMGTDTDDAI
+105 WLSMWN
-120 IDPISGGNV
+120 IDPDDTTNDLLTGGNV
-129 ARGEIARQEIQ
+129 ARGEIARQEIE

-164 QADNQIGMMQR
+164 QADNQIGMMER

-213 RMSQKERNKTL
+213 RMSQEERNKAL
-224 QVRNTTKNAIATLQ
+224 QTRNTTKNAIAALQ

-243 LGNSRKSLDALLLNG
+243 LGNSRKALDALLLNG
-258 FESAWQLTQELMPN
+258 FESAWQLTQELTPN

-303 AKLKRAM
+303 ATLKRAM
-310 LNSALNVAKNRRALL
+310 LNSALKVAKNRRSLL

-330 INRDDANA
+330 VNRDDANA

-347 KGKRDQPGMDLSDP
+347 KNRRDQPGMDLSDP

-384 SMALGLLSGALAPYT
+384 SMALGLASGALAPYT
-399 GGTSLLVGTPVV
+399 GGASLLVGTPVV

-492 NALRD
+492 DALRD
-497 AEALFKRDMVATGT
+497 AETLFKRDMVATGT
-511 DAVINTA
+511 DAVIDTA

-747 AEIKGGILGGLG
+747 AEIKGGIIGGLG
-759 HTARMSVAQASAP
+759 HTALMSVAQASAP
-772 YISEMRADKWLM
+772 YTSEMRADKWLM

-824 EQINNNRHDN
+824 EQINNNRHES

-907 NEQLSEIDSRI
+907 NEQLSEIDRQI

-923 NQTDEYT
+923 NQTDEYA
-930 NAKLAELGVDPS
+930 NAKLAERDPFNVDPVVTGQL
-942 AMNESQERAAK
+942 AAVRATK

-1005 VEGYVEERPV
+1005 VEGYVEERPI
-1015 FDEDGNVT
+1015 FDENGNVT

-1111 KQERDNKKIKFVGG
+1111 KQEKDNKKIKFVGG

-1160 AKMDEENGWSPLII
+1160 AKMDEENGWSPLIV

-1209 KNGYLYDYSDKHEV
+1209 KDGYLYDYSDKHEV

-1240 TERMASLLEGVDV
+1240 TERMVSLLEGVDV

-1270 KEHSKKYAE
+1270 KEYSKKYAE

-1285 QPTDTTAPE
+1285 QPADTTAPE

-1305 TGEQKPAGEQKPD
+1305 AGE
-1318 DKQKP
+1318 QKP

-1362 QYTPAGSGTLLSSSE
+1362 QYTPAGSGTQLSSSE

-1384 TFDALDNKL
+1384 TFDALENKR

-1399 VIKQPLSVRNAD
+1399 VIKQPLSVRNAY

-1444 STLPESY
+1444 STLPEAY
-1451 KEDYSIIQSRERV
+1451 KERDDLIQSRKLV
-1464 VQELSKFT
+1464 VQELSKLT
-1472 TKAEVIKWID
+1472 TKAEVVKWIN
-1482 EKLKS
+1482 EKLKD
-1487 EFKKS
+1487 EHLKKS

-1500 RTYITEHPV
+1500 RTYITEHPI
-1509 FNNLENNAEWQAVIT
+1509 FNNLENNSEWQAVIT
-1524 DLAHIVIQKSFGPSV
+1524 DIAHIVIQKSPGPSV

-1552 FGHIEGMI
+1552 FGHFEGVEALEYI
-1560 TLDYINMHADNK
+1560 TMHSDTK
-1572 DQYEQDV
+1572 DKYEQNVKYAID
-1579 EYGIGVVKSILN
+1579 IVKSILN
-1591 NIGAS
+1591 DIDAS
-1596 QSMSDEQ
+1596 QVMSDEQ
-1603 IRNLVIELA
+1603 IRDLVIELA
-1612 GLLKQFDDLGWTL
+1612 GILKQFTDLGWVL
-1625 ITNAYTWHAKFPG
+1625 NTNAYTWHAEFPG
-1638 VGRVAGETDMIGIDR
+1638 VGRVAGETDMIGIDQ
-1653 DGKIHIIDFKTSKY
+1653 DGKIHIIDFKTSRLQ
-1667 SFAETRGVSS
+1667 FAKTRDKNS
-1677 LLTDRFKSE
+1677 TIAQDFKSE
-1686 LNKLTIDDVKNNT
+1686 LDKLTVDDVKNNT
-1699 PAARK
+1699 DAARSVLNSIRK
-1704 VVDNI
+1704 AAN
-1709 NKQADG
+1709 NQ
-1715 GYGAEL
+1715 YGVEL
-1721 DVVDGKIVVVRKDSG
+1721 DVVDGEIVVIAEYSG
-1736 FFYQTNKTYGQV
+1736 FFYQANQKFGQK
-1748 QTPFENYTNQQT
+1748 QSPFENYTNQQT
-1760 VYQMLIQTELGLSV
+1760 VYQMLIQAELGLSV

-1782 VVSYSYDVTNN
+1782 VVKYGWDETND
-1793 GFNIYDLSVSNFV
+1793 GYNIYNLSVSNFV

-1852 LKQYLSELSTYEDY
+1852 LDQYLSELSTYEDY
-1866 AGRYDYVSDP
+1866 ANTYDYISDP
-1876 RINSDVEYLDKYV
+1876 RLKSLDKYI
-1889 KALNKL
+1889 KALDKL
-1895 VENIANFNK
+1895 VNDINRFNEESQ
-1904 WLQPSDESLL
+1904 LIDEQSL
-1914 TVNTLEYVKNLKS
+1914 TVNTLEQAKNLKS
-1927 RIDKAV
+1927 RIDKAIKYYSMLDNV
-1933 KQYNALNDARNNI
+1933 RNSI
-1946 SNIEAEY
+1946 SNLEAEH

-2038 ARDGGF
+2038 AKDGKY
-2044 IGGIATLE
+2044 IGGVATLE
-2052 LPPEY
+2052 LPSEY
-2057 TFGQWIIDK
+2057 SLDQEFVDK
-2066 CSKLNLEI
+2066 CTRLNITIL
-2074 VGVKSYVSKTKDG
+2074 GVRSYISKTENG
-2087 QLVASTAMV
+2087 QFVESTAIV
-2096 VTKSSIGKLS
+2096 RTKSSIGEMHDGEVKIL
-2106 AGPAEIIPS
+2106 PS
-2115 QQQGPGVDANQN
+2115 QQQGPSADTNQN

-2256 PKPQQPQYTPGEY
+2256 PKPEQPQYTPGEY

-2339 TYRGKTYNNIPLNL
+2339 MYRGKTYNNIPLNL

-2480 NKQPAVIPVTVQKKS
+2480 NKQPAVIPVTIQKKS

-2523 RALASLLMP
+2523 RTLASLLMP

-2544 AVELIPGRP
+2544 AIELIPGRP
-2553 GVVRIRMRQ
+2553 GVIRIRMRQ

-2606 LGSNKDNTLPIKAI
+2606 LGSNKDSTLPIKAI

-2692 PSNTGANS
+2692 PSNTGANN

-2720 KPDPGINPDDYTTNQ
+2720 KPDPGINPDDYTPNQ
-2735 DWAEQM
+2735 DWAKQMPDVEQA

-2748 ELNESQIDNT
+2748 GLSESQIDNT
-2758 DESGFV
+2758 DESGFTF
-2764 LYKQKGSSKT
+2764 YKQKGSSKT

-3166 NMILNLCHDCEN
+3166 NMILNLCHNCEN

-3341 RASWPHTGRP
+3341 RASWPNTGRP

-3736 DETYVSF
+3736 DEVFVSF
-3743 NDKKDGHTYKD
+3743 NDKKDDHTYKD

-3760 EHFFSKPVSEQRRL
+3760 EHFFSKPISEQRRL

-3892 RTIDELKRLGGMVST
+3892 RTVDELKRLGGMVST

-3921 YQKGVYVSAEVNNE
+3921 YQKGVYVSAEVDNE

-3955 QTAYSMLCDKYIEKK
+3955 QTAYSMLCDEYIEKK

-3999 VDNQLERMS
+3999 VDSQLERMS

-4022 IIAVIKKK
+4022 IIAIIKKK

-4055 AYMTDE
+4055 AYITDE

-4145 RTANIFHAMKKQG
+4145 RTANIFHAMKKQH

-4485 SFEDARQW
+4485 SFEEARQW
-4493 LIDNGIIG
+4493 LIDNDIIG
-4501 EEAKANILA
+4501 ENAKANILA

-4556 FLSGLNYKTEGFEN
+4556 FLSGLNYKTEGVEN
-4570 IYGYVEQRL
+4570 IFGYVEQHL
-4579 VKEPELTE
+4579 VKESELSE
-4587 EHRLQNKII
+4587 EHQLQNKII

-4783 QYMQQNGSKYSRQ
+4783 QYMQQNGSMYSRQ
-4796 QQSIKDIAEQYFGKD
+4796 QQSIKDVAEQYFGKD

-4818 LDDALSLIDTG
+4818 LDDALSLIDAG

-5013 IKSQFFNDYV
+5013 IKSEFFNDYV

-5097 LKVLSA
+5097 LKVLTA

-5137 LKPMIYHNSDYSDL
+5137 LKPMIYHNNDYSDL

-5164 RVEYSPKDAVLGE
+5164 RVEYSSKDAVLGE

-5260 KSGYAN
+5260 KSGYAD
-5266 FINRKLEQL
+5266 FINRKLVQL
-5275 TSYIPTVDL
+5275 NSYIPTVDL

-5320 KMNNVNG
+5320 KMAHSNG
-5327 NKQTLSAYPTILAA
+5327 SRQTLSAYPTILAA
-5341 LKKNDDGMYE
+5341 LKKNDEGMYE

-5356 ESSPK
+5356 ESAPK

-5430 VNQGALRAFVESA
+5430 VNQDALRNFVESA

-5469 EQTGGV
+5469 DQTGGV
-5475 AAAITDDDQAQPVNT
+5475 AAAITDDDQAQAQTSMSVTSSTAQTNNRPINTYFSHGENTELSNFAIRPFTHTFEDGTQKTFQSVEQAFHYIKGALFAKQDVNNNILDDIMNTTSGAKLRSLGHKIKELDVTKWDANSSDVMKQLLKESFEQNPQAAQRLLDT
-5490 GNQPS
+5490 GNA
-5495 TANNTTVNPG
+5495 TL
-5505 TAQFYSGGAVGSDTE
+5505 
-5520 WGNVAQKYGFNI
+5520 
-5532 THYTVND
+5532 THNQ
-5539 YDKLSR
+5539 DKS
-5545 DDKESIEKQYKEVV
+5545 K
-5559 ERLQRKQLSADS
+5559 
-5571 YSGKLVR
+5571 
-5578 RDMLQANSADSI
+5578 
-5590 LAIGR
+5590 
-5595 LGKNGHVDGGTA
+5595 
-5607 YATERGIIR
+5607 
-5616 GIPVYLFDQNDNHW
+5616 W
-5630 KTYNGEKFVDCE
+5630 KTEFPRLLMEVRDELRK
-5642 QPSLT
+5642 S
-5647 QHAALIGTRQITDTG
+5647 
-5662 KRAIQNVFETW
+5662 
-5673 QTTNKTQ
+5673 
-5680 QQTQSN
+5680 QS
-5686 DKPGTTQPQTS
+5686 TTQPQTS
-5697 TPTSADSS
+5697 TPTSTDSS

-5743 RPNAIATADNTSGT
+5743 RPSAIATADNTSGT

-5765 RSRLINTIAITH
+5765 RSRLINTIASTH
-5777 RQLKQTPKKVNN
+5777 RQLKQTPK
-5789 TRYSADNIYYQLRKA
+5789 
-5804 LPKEIAGD
+5804 
-5812 IIKFYN
+5812 
-5818 EEKDRESFLDRV
+5818 
-5830 EFYINNELKQSVLP
+5830 
-5844 KAIAAAKN
+5844 
-5852 RQLGFSTRYDA
+5852 
-5863 RNITAQLFGA
+5863 
-5873 LKSGKI
+5873 
-5879 TGNVETD
+5879 
-5886 TAAIG
+5886 
-5891 RYQTW
+5891 
-5896 MAQQLFPAI
+5896 
-5905 YYKGWSKQRYG
+5905 
-5916 YYAKSFSDISKK
+5916 
-5928 IQVMVRLYN
+5928 
-5937 NARMG
+5937 
-5942 NINHIYKLEAVLEGL
+5942 
-5957 KNHKFKQHL
+5957 
-5966 IEYITAV
+5966 
-5973 DRTTQ
+5973 
-5978 RNNPNAK
+5978 
-5985 RSKVRDKV
+5985 
-5993 FNLSPLV
+5993 
-6000 LTFKDKQKR
+6000 
-6009 SLKEVLSDIKQR
+6009 
-6021 TSVYDDIIDTILS
+6021 
-6034 KMRGDTTIQLNS
+6034 
-6046 HNRPLNVLGSTISYP
+6046 
-6061 HKPSISIVRLTT
+6061 
-6073 TNKDEFELINTIIH
+6073 
-6087 ETIHVITLQY
+6087 
-6097 LYDNPRTAALLDE
+6097 
-6110 YAKYLRFK
+6110 
-6118 EGLEDG
+6118 
-6124 GWYGNKNAKEMIAE
+6124 
-6138 FFSNAEYRE
+6138 
-6147 WLKTVPAPKLKMSM
+6147 
-6161 FDKIVDFIA
+6161 
-6170 RIFTGKSKT
+6170 
-6179 AYEQLKPTFDYILDE
+6179 
-6194 ALSSTT
+6194 
-6200 VSEFTDFFDELI
+6200 FDELI
-6212 QSNNKEYYNL
+6212 QSNNKEYHNL

-6255 NGRPSNLP
+6255 NDRPSNLP

-6281 WQNDPENASK
+6281 WQNDPKNASK

-6305 SNQYGFDV
+6305 SDQYGFDV
-6313 FDPSHSDDKI
+6313 FDPSHSDDKR
-6323 SLFASSSKWIA
+6323 SLFAAGSKFVA
-6334 STYTNF
+6334 STYRLNYTYNIPQGVLNILYNNNAIEALQNNDF
-6340 KPLENTLVRKAL
+6340 DRVQAILSDIIDPKTRIWKENMPDSMKSDYLNERGLEKIRNIQKQLSEKSLSENDRMAL
-6352 LKGNAI
+6352 LQELSYAE
-6358 DLIKN
+6358 DLYY
-6363 EDWKSLEKL
+6363 S
-6372 INSIINNTLPRP
+6372 
-6384 EKYGPP
+6384 
-6390 LPYGGSKKALDE
+6390 SK
-6402 VLAIQ
+6402 
-6407 KELDNPNLTEEER
+6407 R
-6420 YSLLA
+6420 YSLSLPQNP
-6425 DLTKAEDKYYYSGNY
+6425 D
-6440 TFKVKTEDSS
+6440 
-6450 RGKTRIKISID
+6450 
-6461 DSYSKEFSSNYTEE
+6461 YSKPFKIEIWDDFDNDRPLFQGY
-6475 GVIFRGSPKELIDS
+6475 KQDLIQLIERRDPS
-6489 LTFETKVYDLF
+6489 YGIYHLF
-6500 LNIKNPLILDDQ
+6500 LNIKNPLIIKHDKPTTE
-6512 FNEYGHANNWNNLDF
+6512 N
-6527 SPAAKDVQ
+6527 DVVHTWETL
-6535 NTNFWGEKIPGTHKQ
+6535 NINIGDGRSV
-6550 TKTRDVAAY
+6550 KTRFAAEY
-6559 AKENNYDGVIFKR
+6559 AKNEGYDGVIITNIYDHGRYSGDPRF
-6572 IADRGAYPGYQSLNP
+6572 DP
-6587 ITDYDSLYA
+6587 ISPAIREQQELAIEYNDDSHPMI
-6596 DMHIGED
+6596 D
-6603 SFNAT
+6603 T
-6608 NKLES
+6608 RWLETS
-6613 DIIIAFNSNQ
+6613 DIFIAFESNQ

-6648 GVVYGYVDNHGSIYF
+6648 GVVYGYVDNHGNIHF

-6773 FWQSLKQTFSN
+6773 FWQSLKQTFSD
-6784 WSKEDIEALTLK
+6784 WSKEDIETLTLK

-6804 DFVTSNAEVAYNES
+6804 DFVTSNTEVINGLDPRSSIS
-6818 DAPLSTAEKLRL
+6818 DKIEM
-6830 VGLVKHDYEGDID
+6830 VGLVNYSSGID
-6843 VDEEVQRAIDK
+6843 VSEDAQRAIDK
-6854 LNAISPNEQQYIT
+6854 IKAISPNEQQYIT

-6872 KSVINGVS
+6872 GSYIPGVS
-6880 LIDAINIAAK
+6880 LIDAINITANIRSIERQPEVSDK
-6890 IYNSENILGTISN
+6890 IVH
-6903 KSLREKIQQIDD
+6903 EKISQVIYP
-6915 EQLRERLYN
+6915 LERKALF
-6924 ISDLGVPNEVM
+6924 DLLSFGTVPNNVLLILADY
-6935 FMIVDYISYND
+6935 MIPGEI
-6946 ARGIVANYICD
+6946 RRLVAQYICYYLRD
-6957 FLENVDDD
+6957 HCQKKSY
-6965 TPYDD
+6965 YDVV
-6970 IAVPIIESIDVK
+6970 IPIIRSIDVK
-6982 YDDSREQSLFN
+6982 YDDSRQQSQFN